1 MRGRETFSD
10 TEEFMRKSTNRK
22 SRNIVIALVVGLA
35 LIAAI
40 LACSLDW
47 SNIIP
52 SGTVDEIISPP
63 AHGSLTDGT
72 LGDSGAAIGSVPS
85 GHTPT
90 GTAITNAN
98 KDTLRRATS
107 GNYYLAEDITGYGFN
122 NLTSTDS
129 NGVTFNGT
137 LDGNG
142 HSITVTGGSYSYQKT
157 AGGVFGVLESASAV
171 VKNLTVIYD
180 SSITLTNNFGD
191 KSYFGVGL
199 VVGQLKY
206 GTIQNVKV
214 KVNAGVTISVTG
226 GNLVSLGGFVGQAG
240 SRDSSAVQK
249 IERSALE
256 LNGTLNLSG
265 GGSWVSVGG
274 IVGYASNNRWVNS
287 FNVQINQFVLSG
299 SGVIKATGGWGKR
312 ASSTVGAY
320 ESYSSNSNKVIID
333 GLIYDMTNSV
343 PLDGDRYCVGVGT
356 DIDSGSDHGG
366 TATVNYVK
374 TPRAV
379 ERKSSNGD
387 QIGSLNLKGTL
398 EIPSLS
404 GITLNEI
411 SYDAE
416 GYITFVT
423 QSTRTDFLDFIGTV
437 NGTQTTIFNNWKN
450 YKNVNVRICPFS
462 TFTGST
468 TAALK
473 VAVPEA
479 ASNSTQL
486 LNALKQGR
494 SVSVNANMDMGATAF
509 EVNIEYKGMIIG
521 NNKTITFTG
530 ASSSVFADT
539 KKGGLVKVL
548 NGASVNDLTLKYG
561 ASMSKGLTNVTG
573 DGFVGLLAG
582 HAYGGTEITNVKV
595 DIENNVTITTSQS
608 FAMNFSCGG
617 ILGLASGEVT
627 LDRVTLAIGNNAK
640 LIGGG
645 GGRSSWTWTSGI
657 IGNVNGTGLN
667 LTMNKIAV
675 YGKGSLEG
683 QSTGQTNS
691 KRVAGLIGGIRG
703 GTTGA
708 ITLTDYVYALNT
720 LNGDAI
726 ARVACY
732 DGGTPSI
739 TLTKYFYADDG
750 VADFH
755 NVGSNNPSVSS
766 STSIAMHPYDKNGQ
780 AMTGIDISVTV
791 NADFTK
797 LNLDLPA
804 IEFDPEF
811 MWSIELKSG
820 GSVVLD
826 SATLFDDATSYTL
839 SATLQHYDSLGVY
852 MKQSRSVSLPSD
864 ANMYEHGYVPSG
876 YAQQQ
881 GYYANDEWTEI
892 NTVTNGSMLATLSGE
907 GKYFLTEDITVAGFV
922 SRYNFAGVL
931 DGCGH
936 TITLINSGG
945 AIGVGLNGNLGG
957 LFAELT
963 GIVKNVRVVV
973 KTSVASSTG
982 ITRFGLLA
990 GRMDTGAKL
999 YNVKVSYP
1007 TGFTAQVSI
1016 ANNSAITMGG
1026 IVGLVE
1032 GSDAAPVEFLG
1043 VTMELNGELRAT
1055 GEWSWM
1061 GGIAGR
1067 VGYTAYAESGTK
1079 KLVAKQVVF
1088 RGDNGNLNNVDVAG
1102 DTTERTAGFATVG
1115 GYGTS
1120 QVCTLDVDG
1129 FIFEYAGKIVGQTV
1143 TLGAMGDSNVAKFTL
1158 KNAYRTT
1165 SVDMTAVDQASGSY
1179 WYAGFTSG
1187 ATSTNESVVE
1197 SAFTQNG
1204 NSDSSLGY
1212 TVALFD
1218 PAAINTSDG
1227 TVNVT
1232 DSLILAAI
1240 FEDSKENQFFVAD
1253 IEIIYGSSSKTGTQA
1268 VSLVNIFKL
1277 TPTSAF
1283 DKIIVQIRSGSAS
1296 DGVAGVDGSDYTS
1309 ASSYT
1314 DGWLTDNGRVPPMV
1328 GVPTGATAISTRDQ
1342 LMNWLEGKNAS
1353 GELLATD
1360 SVAYLYGYLAVTDI
1374 IAPTTSIKDR
1384 RLAAGR
1390 TLDGMGKEIVIAG
1403 SGVMANADNYSGWM
1417 TGSSYATKLVG
1428 ELVTVNSGTI
1438 KNLTMNVNG
1447 DRPFTVPAQGM
1458 IYGVFAAVNEG
1469 IIENCKTNISSGTTL
1484 LRSANNC
1491 KAVIFGGI
1499 AGVNRGTI
1507 RYATIEN
1514 NSTVDLSTSNSAAAQ
1529 KIAGGI
1535 AGVNDG
1541 GNNGRGT
1548 MEYLISS
1555 GSGSYTIANA
1565 ATYKSFLGG
1574 IVGYARISSNAPTIP
1589 VGATGAIPAQ
1599 GIVRNVLHNFAG
1611 TFKTGGS
1618 TVQGLY
1624 YGPIAGYIMPS
1635 SPGSVNPA
1643 TGWFAGVKNGASN
1656 TNYFFFQENGTVV
1669 GSAQTLQY
1677 QAFSGGDSGI
1687 TNANYGGGGVINV
1700 TYDGT
1705 ANSVANNSSHHFW
1718 WDYWGGTGELRYE
1731 VYNSA
1736 TVNQMT
1742 VSGTGAT
1749 VNSARGTAAIK
1760 NTATKTGAPLSYAIT
1775 TTFYNNGSYYDYLN
1789 GIKNYGKA
1797 ATPQTTSGTDLA
1809 GGWFTSSGQ
1818 SRLSGSG
1825 NFYLSSDVTVD
1836 VSSIADV
1843 AGVTFSGTFD
1853 GNGHTITI
1861 TGNSNGAKTC
1871 QNRSHFGILT
1881 DVLTGTFKNVKIV
1894 YNATFQ
1900 RFRRGGDPWTFNTG
1914 ILTGECSGT
1923 IENVSMT
1930 MATGSLFISSITANG
1945 EGQINRTGVLCGGQ
1959 TGGTISNCSVDYGT
1973 SFTMKSESS
1982 GGGGSWAGVC
1992 YRVGLIG
1999 EQSGNASLT
2008 NLLIKGTASF
2018 HGYQSNPRKK
2028 SFIGAIVGYQPS
2040 GCSISNLYLD
2050 NMTVTLQQDNAPTWG
2065 QHWGDLTGETS
2076 DGVSGGSVS
2085 NVYLIGTN
2093 QIKSGTATGGN
2104 PTPTKGV
2111 VSGTFFGSSLDAMLA
2126 VLQNAKSLVSQISNG
2141 VNGMDTSDSTRNLFV
2156 DFADYK
2162 ISNFSA
2168 GYKLVLRYPEL
2179 GYYITSLLDGSTQLT
2194 TANAESTYGVSSIA
2208 LSSKIP
2214 SEIAVGIRA
2223 KVALIYNKVDENG
2236 NIVAENTSSNI
2247 VTQDYTG
2254 RNTTAY
2260 EFRPVAW
2267 GDGTTGSGSTVA
2279 FSWNVGG
2286 KITSGRVPTDTA
2298 LTATMAFHD
2307 GQYAYWNPSANATIT
2322 VDKVQFSGTVNYQI
2336 LKVQLEV
2343 DSDTGGEDAKT
2354 QWKDR
2359 GLLTFRLSG
2368 QTFDSAMNQVVYS
2381 LDSGVTWRHVLKC
2394 NNYQNGQATVTISF
2408 ESQRGGSRIRFRAYD
2423 GISQVSFESE
2433 EVTVRVDTSY
2443 PVIEWE
2449 ENSEKLSSNQTDRY
2463 LVVDDVSSV
2472 DLGKEDDVLTIS
2484 GPHGHNLDYEL
2495 TDEWRTHGKIRVFV
2509 NGDVS
2514 DAISGNYTFT
2524 VKDALGRTR
2533 SVTETLDFTP
2543 PIVDAS
2549 VTYAEAN
2556 GKIAINNPETT
2567 VSISLTDN
2575 YTSSENLIKTLKAY
2589 FVPKGQP
2596 IGNAIKTLSVADGT
2610 IITSGFNTETNM
2622 GNVLLSLPDAYH
2634 NGLVDIWFEA
2644 IDDAGNVRQL
2654 NVLSGRD
2661 IILDT
2666 REYTLNVKR
2675 PSTDENPYEL
2685 NGLSYRINGS
2695 SYTAIAGEGDILHIL
2710 RARLFDTVEI
2720 VYTKKA
2726 GYTYDGYQLVLG
2738 GGQTLGTVPQ
2748 GTQYVLGAF
2757 SQEDLSDDNNRTIV
2771 FLATQELK
2779 IGIPTTAS
2787 GLGALKNGNYS
2798 DTINDYKDPE
2808 TGASVLPNFLNP
2820 TATVFTYSTESGD
2833 YTDDAKFNGAVLK
2846 DYFDITLTDPNGQTV
2861 TSTTVDGV
2869 ETLTFVVDPD
2879 SEGLLFIEGSYTLQL
2894 SLKEGLRNKYT
2905 VLEGATATFTVSAKS
2920 RRAVVFTYPGETLSY
2935 VYNGEQNLLDQNGNI
2950 FVGNGAFQPWTVDFA
2965 SDAFDEE
2972 EWTEA
2977 DGANLEKLRNGL
2989 NKLNY
2994 TLYGNGVL
3002 IGSQIGG
3009 AVTGKLAIS
3018 DVGTYYLTVSIPIT
3032 GAVKFTGVTG
3042 TLQIA
3047 ISVTKKTVDV
3057 YAAEQSVMYGDAID
3071 ANGYTFQGLVASDT
3085 KTGNTD
3091 NASRSDVKDGVMTS
3105 FPRVSTEYSAV
3116 RVVNGM
3122 VAAYKNGAVL
3132 TGGLAKNY
3140 NFVLHSA
3147 DLTIVPRDIILK
3159 ISDSRKTYGESD
3171 PNLAYWGLSDTETW
3185 TDDKG
3190 VHANKGFGYSDN
3202 YLAFLGSEFKR
3213 DAGEDAGSYSNNTW
3227 TQYIY
3232 KIYGVLTNPN
3242 YNIHVEE
3249 GEFRIARRELIFNIT
3264 GDQGLI
3270 FEDGIT
3276 HSVSAKIANAL
3287 TKDNLTVAVEYVSGN
3302 WSSIGTHYYRLIVSK
3317 DNDANSDALFAN
3329 YTYNQANIPVVIG
3342 ASILNIVV
3350 LPQVLV
3356 YGSNPNMGEDWY
3368 ILEGIKAEDKASVKV
3383 TLNIPIEYQKVGYH
3397 AGAISAEVTFTS
3409 ANVNYTPIVRKGNL
3423 TVIPQSVELNW
3434 SGDFNSVYTGDAL
3447 DKRITATVK
3456 TATSDPLQV
3465 TIAFSSENGS
3475 ASPRDAGNY
3484 TATASLTGSN
3494 SENYVVTAKDRTR
3507 QFIVQKSEQRISVS
3521 GNYTYNPETT
3531 EYPTFNAE
3539 RQYAADYNGEL
3550 VYRARINYLT
3560 LLSVAVNTATG
3571 YRPTTARIP
3580 SITVYSLTN
3589 VSVSGVG
3596 TNGLRKFTPGDLN
3609 YFELEAGTYT
3619 AVAELAGDNNH
3630 YSNAYLFT
3638 FVVRETQNKLSTS
3651 PAYGNFID
3659 TKTIQG
3665 SYVANTLGET
3675 VTINDDSKLG
3685 YTVGPNTKHREV
3697 EVKNG
3702 SISRLMADS
3711 LEGSYNGSAY
3721 NTLMSDGYYGSHDG
3735 DWAYAYFN
3743 ISVSEQL
3750 RQQILQ
3756 GKVNMQIDLTA
3767 ASMSAGIKWY
3777 KQGWFE
3783 TWTMVDGAWR
3793 EDVID
3798 TTNLSFMVRE
3808 ISSADDI
3815 APDAAD
3821 ASWIGLDDNP
3831 YNINSSMMKY
3841 GQTEGFNV
3849 VSNGVELLQPGEL
3862 SPYAWWDDGG
3872 GTKNYVAR
3880 HVDKSGYSKTITL
3893 TKDNVKSG
3901 SAFRVYLISSTLG
3914 ATRASTKITGD
3925 LGQASRYLGNK
3936 RNNFLFE
3943 GISVKFVE
3951 NTNASPSLSS
3961 DKAAPQVSASLF
3973 QDTATKG
3980 MKYRF
3985 DIRDDVTGIDFSSV
3999 SATVGGIKL
4008 TPGNGLNLVVKDYT
4022 NKSNSPILSSATFE
4036 TGVISTASDLGEFTV
4051 KDYAGNR
4058 YRSTPSVST
4067 DKIAPTLGDV
4077 KLSATGTFDSGQ
4089 DILASETFW
4098 YNKKQYL
4105 SVSASDNSGGTGI
4118 TDSGIY
4124 YYDEGGNR
4132 QDVDTTLA
4140 GGRIVTTSA
4149 LPTGLY
4155 YIYAEDREGNLT
4167 VITFNL
4173 LVDESAQDGTLEIVL
4188 DPNLTPPDG
4197 ESEGSWQKGNVVIEN
4212 TVTSFGNS
4220 FGRMYYATSATD
4232 FKDTYQTD
4240 NQLQWFAMDVELR
4253 DGELILSETITTA
4266 TKKYYAFKYV
4276 AGAASYP
4283 GANDNVTVYKYY
4295 GLIMIDREEPSI
4307 TAESYKVSER
4317 NGTDPAS
4324 WAKDGLNS
4332 AEWTNNDVV
4341 FEISGTTGLSKG
4353 QLEYTLYGVNAED
4366 SLWYRPGDAGY
4377 EIYYWDYVSNSYTQT
4392 FDETRCFSANNA
4404 GATSFDYKA
4413 YLLLTGQNTGNV
4425 YAFRFRNGA
4434 GSEAV
4439 SSLGV
4444 TNDGRDSGFRV
4455 AIDRIAPEVT
4465 SINSSW
4471 QPNETKSQIYIR
4483 ESDSGV
4489 KSVTV
4494 YQQRTN
4500 DAGDGIFQDGAPVFE
4515 EAGYSAEKTNGRW
4528 YYTFK
4533 GVYYRIVVEDVAGNI
4548 GENQVKL
4555 KIDTRDPTVS
4565 LDDGAPIYSNRY
4577 VAEDTTTEE
4586 EKLGS
4591 GVWAYRDANG
4601 VAYIEFKFTVS
4612 GGISGYTFAYSTVGF
4627 TSIESEWI
4635 KPGGIYDQA
4644 ELDQDSGGYT
4654 HSFTFRLEAD
4664 RAETYLFRFTSGA
4677 QKSVYFNFS
4686 SGSAEPYQSANENLY
4701 NYRVNI
4707 DATPATAEN
4716 FEFGKDTQWLPL
4728 AQYDDSRWVTE
4739 EAVAIRFTASEH
4751 TVNHASTGIGRV
4763 TYQKDGDEE
4772 LTVNENGGYYIFYL
4786 TETKGYTVRVYDKA
4800 GNVTEYEI
4808 PAKNI
4813 DLVAPVVNVTATTE
4827 SNGQEY
4833 TENNPTKDSV
4843 RLSYEFIFGDSGI
4856 ASIGVSYGN
4865 KSYTKEELEAGIL
4878 IDTDFMGEI
4887 SVTLTN
4893 GAGKSFTKT
4902 FEVQVDKTKPTAVIE
4917 GLPDTDTVEPVQIT
4931 IKPQDEN
4938 GSGVKS
4944 ATLSYDENGETQT
4957 IDISGEYTF
4966 TVRDWRKYTVTVE
4979 DFAGNV
4985 ETISF
4990 AAKVDATVPENF
5002 SMTATTEKGEYVAN
5016 AWSTSAVTLTFNIN
5030 FQSVS
5035 GTINYG
5041 NVEYRKD
5048 GGEWET
5054 LFYAGEP
5061 QYQVD
5066 ASRFCYVMEGEING
5080 VYEFRATTLSGNVS
5094 AETAVIDRL
5103 MIDTVTPEL
5112 NAVGLIGGE
5121 GGAEFEPHER
5131 GYTWISADVE
5141 ITFTYLLGHS
5151 GGTVY
5156 EEFKS
5161 ASGDAYVRRP
5171 LFENLTKDGQVTG
5184 LTYTVKEEGFYRFVL
5199 RSNADNEGTKESI
5212 VDYGE
5217 IRRDEAAPTVSV
5229 SSYQRVKIG
5238 EKEDTL
5244 VPYTPAMWTKNSVV
5258 ILVQITLGVS
5268 YRDSMLYISTGDSLP
5283 DFKTAPNFSTE
5294 NAELNGEGRYLIV
5307 YHFELSE
5314 NQMLNYDF
5322 RMVTGAGVAR
5332 QEELRRSGG
5341 AVRIDKNTPEL
5352 TIESVKANG
5361 VDYAN
5366 FENDNGNWMLNGNG
5380 WTNQNVTFTFKVRTY
5395 LSGGTLKYTYD
5406 GLAGYTSDNIASYGS
5421 SSSGVDGDGN
5431 AYTERRYTLTLSGE
5445 NFAINA
5451 EIKFRVESG
5460 SGVFSNDEADG
5471 AKKVTVKI
5479 DKTRPMVDENSITKT
5494 PNVPA
5499 NTYTEQDVI
5508 ITFSVYDQQIASI
5521 ASGVKTVEFGK
5532 MSGSIF
5538 AVTETLTAEES
5549 GKYKVTVKDNDRYL
5563 IRVTDEAGNA
5573 SYYAVQENVD
5583 KTEPVIQVNT
5593 EYAERTLSTS
5603 PIAFNFQGSVYGVS
5617 GAKAQ
5622 YRLNIGEW
5630 IDAADVNGTFLF
5642 NEMTFE
5648 GTLSF
5653 RLLTGAGVASA
5664 EYSVQVVQD
5673 LTDYRVDVV
5682 ETVVVNGSYSQ
5693 NINFVKNGNGTAA
5706 APLMKKGEALTL
5718 QISEKAEFPLYEV
5731 YVNGNET
5738 EFMNLGGRQQFEITV
5753 SGDTKIELK
5762 FREIIS
5768 VTFDTAKLSQSIR
5781 VIDGKNTPVT
5791 VPFSIAGEHPGFE
5804 YRVKYQRVTDEY
5816 GNPVEGGVAEEL
5828 PQTLGTYRILF
5839 ESFGEYTRLYQF
5851 SDSSSEKV
5859 LKVYYFD
5866 KVEAANVTYYDV
5878 RSAYD
5883 LRYIRYSLADGIE
5896 FRQTRDLT
5904 VTREVAAANGGDWTV
5919 GDLSAGAVY
5928 NGANYKIVFAKMDT
5942 AAKSLFGNVK
5952 EGATVKNVGLVMNN
5966 PILNIGTG
5974 ESYAALANSVSGTLR
5989 NAYVTGSV
5997 RIAGQNASV
6006 GGVAVTVNASGVMT
6020 DVFSG
6025 LKIDVTSV
6033 GGDYVTAAGIVLN
6046 NSGSLQTVFSAGSVN
6061 GKQNFMSGNMV
6072 ANDGEGTFANTVSI
6086 ESTLYSGTNV
6096 LESALKDGVTVVKY
6110 WDLNDTTKNYWDT
6123 VILSETLSP
6132 KAEQVDLKHLVDGML
6147 NGLTFETD
6155 ENNNRYIPVSSYEQL
6170 TMIDNFL
6177 WADYRQTA
6185 DIDVEGRSLTIAA
6198 NAPFTGNYDGKGY
6211 VIANV
6216 SGVGSSEREGYGMFG
6231 YVTGKIE
6238 NVVLKELNV
6247 QARIASK
6254 QAVVGGLVQYL
6265 VGGVVKNVSVGGSIV
6280 ASVPNGTLT
6289 VGGVVGRASAGAQLS
6304 QILNTVSV
6312 TTEKETTLLYAGSIV
6327 GVLSGSRVEN
6337 VYSIAK
6343 VDAYYT
6349 RRAAV
6354 GQLIG
6359 AFEDTAETSY
6369 ADYGYSVIGVTYLNG
6384 AAKDAV
6390 VGYDVGGAAK
6400 ENFSFISF
6408 GEMMDANRNPYFT
6421 VNGKHVSLTLKTLFP
6436 FQKGTGIESD
6446 PFEIRTAEEFLLIG
6460 NYLYAYYNVM
6470 NDIDFGGNF
6479 ETIGKGMK
6487 FTGSI
6492 AGVNSGTETIRKLSG
6507 LTGALVD
6514 QNYGRIQSLEL
6525 QTNVTGSVPENT
6537 VFGAAANE
6545 NYGTVSFV
6553 KANGRI
6559 ELNGEKTASLTVG
6572 GLVGKNYGVI
6582 EYSNS
6587 NFIAKFGTVDL
6598 KFGGV
6603 AGISKGGT
6611 LFKNVVD
6618 GSVNATV
6625 LTGTVGM
6632 FAGVLDDPTCITR
6645 QTNTAGVEV
6654 DVFLKIT
6661 VNKQTIDKES
6671 LYGVKLS

>member
-1 MRGRETFSD
+1 
-10 TEEFMRKSTNRK
+10 MRKQANRK

-47 SNIIP
+47 NNIIP
-52 SGTVDEIISPP
+52 NGNRDEITSPP
-63 AHGSLTDGT
+63 AYGSLTDGT
-72 LGDSGAAIGSVPS
+72 LGDSGAAIGSVPN
-85 GHTPT
+85 GYTPS
-90 GTAITNAN
+90 GTAITNSN
-98 KDTLRRATS
+98 KDVLRSATS
-107 GNYYLAEDITGYGFN
+107 GNYYLAEDITGYAFN

-129 NGVTFNGT
+129 NGVTFTGT

-142 HSITVTGGSYSYQKT
+142 HSITITGGTYTYQKT
-157 AGGVFGVLESASAV
+157 AGGIFGVLESASAV

-180 SSITLTNNFGD
+180 SSVTLNNGLGD
-191 KSYFGVGL
+191 SAYFGVGL

-214 KVNAGVTISVTG
+214 KVNAGVTISVN
-226 GNLVSLGGFVGQAG
+226 GNGSRFASLGGFVGQAG
-240 SRDSSAVQK
+240 ARNNASAVQK
-249 IERSALE
+249 IERGALE
-256 LNGTLNLSG
+256 LNGTISVTSG
-265 GGSWVSVGG
+265 GNWTSVGG

-299 SGVIKATGGWGKR
+299 SGAIKAEGGWGKR
-312 ASSTVGAY
+312 ASATVGAY
-320 ESYSSNSNKVIID
+320 ESYNSSSNSVSVD
-333 GLIYDMTNSV
+333 GLVYDMTNSA
-343 PLDGDRYCVGVGT
+343 PISGDRYTVGIST
-356 DIDSGSDHGG
+356 DIDGGSDHGG
-366 TATVNYVK
+366 LASVNYVK

-379 ERKSSNGD
+379 VVEGGD
-387 QIGSLNLKGTL
+387 SPRVGFLTLKGTVQL
-398 EIPSLS
+398 PSLS
-404 GITLNEI
+404 GITLKEI

-423 QSTRTDFLDFIGTV
+423 ESTRTDFIDFIGMV
-437 NGTQTTIFNNWKN
+437 NGTQSTILNNWKN
-450 YKNVNVRICPFS
+450 YKKVNARICQFS
-462 TFTGST
+462 TFSGST
-468 TAALK
+468 TASLG
-473 VAVPEA
+473 VATPVA
-479 ASNSTQL
+479 ASNASQL
-486 LNALKQGR
+486 LSALKQGR
-494 SVSVNANMDMGATAF
+494 SVSVNANIEMGATAF
-509 EVNIEYKGMIIG
+509 EANIEYKGMILG

-530 ASSSVFADT
+530 VSSSAFVDT
-539 KKGGLVKVL
+539 VQGGLVKTL
-548 NGASVNDLTLKYG
+548 NGASVNDLTIRY
-561 ASMSKGLTNVTG
+561 STTMSKSVAIPSGLEG
-573 DGFVGLLAG
+573 DANDTFVGLLAG
-582 HAYGGTEITNVKV
+582 HAYGGTVITNVKTEIA
-595 DIENNVTITTSQS
+595 DGVTITASQAS
-608 FAMNFSCGG
+608 AMNISFGG

-627 LDRVTLAIGNNAK
+627 LDSVTTTIGNNAK
-640 LIGGG
+640 LVGGG

-657 IGNVNGTGLN
+657 LGNVNGTGLN

-675 YGKGSLEG
+675 YGKGSMEG
-683 QSTGQTNS
+683 QSTGQTYS
-691 KRVAGLIGGIRG
+691 KRVAGLIGGIRQ

-720 LNGDAI
+720 LNGTAV

-732 DGGTPSI
+732 DGGTPSLS
-739 TLTKYFYADDG
+739 LTKFYYADDG
-750 VADFH
+750 VANFH
-755 NVGSNNPSVSS
+755 NAGSNSPTVASA
-766 STSIAMHPYDKNGQ
+766 TSIAMHPYDKNGQ
-780 AMTGIDISVTV
+780 AMSGIDISVSV
-791 NADFTK
+791 NADFSKIT
-797 LNLDLPA
+797 LSLPA

-811 MWSIELKSG
+811 MWSIELRSG
-820 GSVVLD
+820 ASVVLD
-826 SATLFDDATSYTL
+826 SATLFNDAASYTL
-839 SATLQHYDSLGVY
+839 SATLQHYASLGVY

-881 GYYANDEWTEI
+881 GYYSNDEWTEI
-892 NTVTNGSMLATLSGE
+892 NSVQNGSMLAALSGD
-907 GKYFLTEDITVAGFV
+907 GKYFLTEDMTVAGFV
-922 SRYNFAGVL
+922 STHNFAGVL

-936 TITLINSGG
+936 TITLTNSGATG
-945 AIGVGLNGNLGG
+945 IGLNGNLGG

-963 GIVKNVRVVV
+963 GVVKNVRVVV
-973 KTSVASSTG
+973 KTSVSSVRD

-990 GRMDTGAKL
+990 GRIDSGAKL

-1007 TGFTAQVSI
+1007 MGFSAQVS
-1016 ANNSAITMGG
+1016 ANNTAITMGG
-1026 IVGLVE
+1026 IAGLVE
-1032 GSDAAPVEFLG
+1032 GSDAAPVEFTG

-1067 VGYTAYAESGTK
+1067 VGHSAAGVSGTR
-1079 KLVAKQVVF
+1079 KLIAKQVVF
-1088 RGDNGNLNNVDVAG
+1088 RGENGNLNNVDVAG
-1102 DTTERTAGFATVG
+1102 NTTERTAGFATVG
-1115 GYGTS
+1115 GYGTNE
-1120 QVCTLDVDG
+1120 VCTLDVDG
-1129 FIFEYAGKIVGQTV
+1129 FIFEYSGQIVGQTV
-1143 TLGAMGDSNVAKFTL
+1143 TLGAMGDSNVGKFTL

-1165 SVDMTAVDQASGSY
+1165 SVDMNAVDQASGTY
-1179 WYAGFTSG
+1179 WYAGFSSG
-1187 ATSTNESVVE
+1187 ATSTNETVVE

-1204 NSDSSLGY
+1204 NADSSLGY

-1218 PAAINTSDG
+1218 PAAINASEG
-1227 TVNVT
+1227 TLNVT

-1240 FEDSKENQFFVAD
+1240 FEDGKENQYFVAD
-1253 IEIIYGSSSKTGTQA
+1253 IEIIYGSTSKTGSDA
-1268 VSLVNIFKL
+1268 VSLINFFKL
-1277 TPTSAF
+1277 TPTTAF
-1283 DKIIVQIRSGSAS
+1283 GTIIVQIRSSSAS
-1296 DGVAGVDGSDYTS
+1296 DGIAGVEGSDYDS
-1309 ASSYT
+1309 VANSYT
-1314 DGWLTDNGRVPPMV
+1314 DGWLTDNGRVPSMA
-1328 GVPTGATAISTRDQ
+1328 GVPTGATAISSQTQ
-1342 LMNWLEGKNAS
+1342 LINWLEGKNAS
-1353 GELLATD
+1353 GEFLATD
-1360 SVAYLYGYLAVTDI
+1360 SVAYLYGYLTATGI
-1374 IAPTTSIKDR
+1374 IAPTTNFNNR
-1384 RLAAGR
+1384 TLAAGR
-1390 TLDGMGKEIVIAG
+1390 TLDGMGREISVAG
-1403 SGVMANADNYSGWM
+1403 SGVMSSVDNYSGWM
-1417 TGSSYATKLVG
+1417 TGSSYATKLIG
-1428 ELVTVNSGTI
+1428 ELVSVNYGTI
-1438 KNLTMNVNG
+1438 KNLTMNVSG
-1447 DRPFTVPAQGM
+1447 DRTFTSPAQGQ

-1469 IIENCKTNISSGTTL
+1469 IIENCKTKISSGTIL
-1484 LRSANNC
+1484 PRSANNC
-1491 KAVIFGGI
+1491 KAIIFGGI

-1514 NSTVDLSTSNSAAAQ
+1514 NSTVDLSTSTTAATQ

-1535 AGVNDG
+1535 AGINDG
-1541 GNNGRGT
+1541 GT
-1548 MEYLISS
+1548 MEYLISQ
-1555 GSGSYTIANA
+1555 GTGIYTIANA
-1565 ATYKSFLGG
+1565 STYKSFLGG
-1574 IVGYARISSNAPTIP
+1574 IVGYARISTNAPTVP
-1589 VGATGAIPAQ
+1589 VGAAGAIPKK
-1599 GIVRNVLHNFAG
+1599 GTIKNVLHNFAG
-1611 TFKTGGS
+1611 SFRTGGS

-1624 YGPIAGYIMPS
+1624 YGAIAGYIMPT
-1635 SPGSVNPA
+1635 SPGSVNTA

-1656 TNYFFFQENGTVV
+1656 MSYGFFQANGTVV
-1669 GSAQTLQY
+1669 SSATTLQY
-1677 QAFSGGDSGI
+1677 TGLAGSDSGL
-1687 TNANYGGGGVINV
+1687 TNANYGGGGAINV
-1700 TYDGT
+1700 TYNGT
-1705 ANSVANNSSHHFW
+1705 ANSVAGNANHHFW

-1736 TVNQMT
+1736 SVNQMT

-1760 NTATKTGAPLSYAIT
+1760 HTSTITGAPTAYSIT
-1775 TTFYNNGSYYDYLN
+1775 TTFYNNGSYYDYIN
-1789 GIKNYGKA
+1789 GINNFGKA
-1797 ATPQTTSGTDLA
+1797 ATARTTSGTDLA
-1809 GGWFTSSGQ
+1809 GGWYNSSGQ

-1836 VSSIADV
+1836 VNSIADV

-1881 DVLTGTFKNVKIV
+1881 DVLTGTFKNVRIL
-1894 YNATFQ
+1894 YNAIFQ
-1900 RFRRGGDPWTFNTG
+1900 RFRKGGNPWTFNTG

-1923 IENVSMT
+1923 IENVSIT
-1930 MATGSLFISSITANG
+1930 MGTGALFISSITANG
-1945 EGQINRTGVLCGGQ
+1945 EGQINRTGVFCGGQ
-1959 TGGTISNCSVDYGT
+1959 TGGTIKNCSVNFGT

-1982 GGGGSWAGVC
+1982 GGSGRYAGVC

-1999 EQSGNASLT
+1999 EQYNASLT
-2008 NLLIKGTASF
+2008 NLLVKGTASF
-2018 HGYQSNPRKK
+2018 HGYQSNPRSS
-2028 SFIGAIVGYQPS
+2028 SFIGAIVGYQPANS
-2040 GCSISNLYLD
+2040 SISNLYLD
-2050 NMTVTLQQDNAPTWG
+2050 NMTVTLTQDNAPTWG
-2065 QHWGDLTGETS
+2065 QHWGDLTGSTT

-2093 QIKSGTATGGN
+2093 QIKSGKATGES
-2104 PTPTKGV
+2104 PTPNQGV
-2111 VSGTFFGSSLDAMLA
+2111 VAGSFFGSSLDAMLS
-2126 VLQNAKSLVSQISNG
+2126 VLQNAKNLSSQISNG
-2141 VNGMDTSDSTRNLFV
+2141 VNGMDTSAATRNLFV
-2156 DFADYK
+2156 NFADYK
-2162 ISNFSA
+2162 ITNFTA

-2194 TANAESTYGVSSIA
+2194 TANAESTYGVPSIA
-2208 LSSKIP
+2208 LGSRIP

-2223 KVALIYNKVDENG
+2223 KVALIYNKVDGKG
-2236 NIVAENTSSNI
+2236 NTVAENTNSNI

-2254 RNTTAY
+2254 RSNTAY

-2267 GDGTTGSGSTVA
+2267 GDGTTGTGSTVA
-2279 FSWNVGG
+2279 FSWDVGG

-2298 LTATMAFHD
+2298 LNATMAFYND
-2307 GQYAYWNPSANATIT
+2307 QYAYWNPSASAMISI
-2322 VDKVQFSGTVNYQI
+2322 DKVQFSGTVTYQI

-2343 DSDTGGEDAKT
+2343 ESDTGGADAKT

-2368 QTFDSAMNQVVYS
+2368 ETFDSAMNQVVYS
-2381 LDSGVTWRHVLKC
+2381 LDGGVTWMNVLKC
-2394 NNYQNGQATVTISF
+2394 NNYQNGQASVTVSF
-2408 ESQRGGSRIRFRAYD
+2408 ESQRGGSQIKFRAYD
-2423 GISQVSFESE
+2423 GISQVSYDSDEI
-2433 EVTVRVDTSY
+2433 TVRVDTSY

-2449 ENSEKLSSNQTDRY
+2449 RDSAKLSGNQTERY

-2472 DLGKEDDVLTIS
+2472 DLGKEDNVLTIS
-2484 GPHGHNLDYEL
+2484 GPDGHNLDYEL
-2495 TDEWRTHGKIRVFV
+2495 TNEWRTDGKIRVFV

-2514 DAISGNYTFT
+2514 DAVSGNYTFT

-2543 PIVDAS
+2543 PVVDAA

-2556 GKIAINNPETT
+2556 GILAINNPETT
-2567 VSISLTDN
+2567 VTLGLTDN
-2575 YTSSENLIKTLKAY
+2575 YTSSENLLKTLKAY
-2589 FVPKGQP
+2589 FLPQGETDVA
-2596 IGNAIKTLSVADGT
+2596 NAIQTLSVKDGT
-2610 IITSGFNTETNM
+2610 ILTGGFNAATGR
-2622 GNVLLSLPDAYH
+2622 GNVILSLPDAYY
-2634 NGLVDIWFEA
+2634 NGAVDIMFEA
-2644 IDDAGNVRQL
+2644 TDDAGNVRRL
-2654 NVLSGRD
+2654 NVLSGRNVV
-2661 IILDT
+2661 LDT

-2695 SYTAIAGEGDILHIL
+2695 SYTAIAGEGEILHIL

-2720 VYTKKA
+2720 VYSKKA
-2726 GYTYDGYQLVLG
+2726 GYTYDGYELVLG
-2738 GGQTLGTVPQ
+2738 AQTLGTVPQ

-2779 IGIPTTAS
+2779 IEIPTTAS

-2798 DTINDYKDPE
+2798 DTVSDYTDPE
-2808 TGASVLPNFLNP
+2808 SGNSVFPNFLNP
-2820 TATVFTYSTESGD
+2820 TATVYTYSTDSGD
-2833 YTDDAKFNGAVLK
+2833 YTDDAKFKGAVLK
-2846 DYFDITLTDPNGQTV
+2846 DYFDIALTDPNGNNVAPRTV
-2861 TSTTVDGV
+2861 NGV

-2879 SEGLLFIEGSYTLQL
+2879 DAAGALFIEGSYTLRL
-2894 SLKEGLRNKYT
+2894 SLKEGLRNRYT

-2920 RRAVVFTYPGETLSY
+2920 RRAVEFTYPGDTLSF

-2950 FVGNGAFQPWTVDFA
+2950 FVGNGVFQPWSVDFA
-2965 SDAFDEE
+2965 PDAFDEE
-2972 EWTEA
+2972 EKTDA
-2977 DGANLEKLRNGL
+2977 DDANLATLKNGL

-2994 TLYGNGVL
+2994 TLYGNGEL

-3009 AVTGKLAIS
+3009 VVSGKLAVS
-3018 DVGTYYLTVSIPIT
+3018 DAGTYYLTVSIPIT
-3032 GAVKFTGVTG
+3032 GAMKFNGVTG
-3042 TLQIA
+3042 ALQIA
-3047 ISVTKKTVDV
+3047 ITVTKKTVDV
-3057 YAAEQSVMYGDAID
+3057 YGTHQQVMYGDAID
-3071 ANGYTFQGLVASDT
+3071 QRGYTFEGLVASDT
-3085 KTGNTD
+3085 KNGRPD
-3091 NASRSDVKDGVMTS
+3091 GVSPSDVKDGVITS

-3116 RVVNGM
+3116 RVVNG
-3122 VAAYKNGAVL
+3122 VVSAYTNGAVL

-3147 DLTIVPRDIILK
+3147 DLTIIPRDIVLK

-3171 PNLAYWGLSDTETW
+3171 PNLAYWGLSDTGSW
-3185 TDDKG
+3185 TDENG
-3190 VHANKGFGYSDN
+3190 THTNRGFGYSDN
-3202 YLAFLGSEFKR
+3202 YLAFIGSEFKR
-3213 DAGEDAGSYSNNTW
+3213 DQGEEAGRYENNSW

-3232 KIYGVLTNPN
+3232 KISGILTNPN
-3242 YNIHVEE
+3242 YNICVEE
-3249 GEFRIARRELIFNIT
+3249 GDFRIARRELTFNIT

-3270 FEDGIT
+3270 YEEGIT

-3287 TKDNLTVAVEYVSGN
+3287 TKDNLTVAVDYVSGD

-3317 DNDANSDALFAN
+3317 DGYADSDALFAN

-3350 LPQVLV
+3350 LPQVLT
-3356 YGSNPNMGEDWY
+3356 YGSEPQTGEDWY
-3368 ILEGIKAEDKASVKV
+3368 ILEGIKEEDRESVKV
-3383 TLNIPIEYQKVGYH
+3383 TLNIPKEYQKVGYH
-3397 AGAISAEVTFTS
+3397 AGAINAEVTFTS

-3456 TATSDPLQV
+3456 TATPDALQV

-3475 ASPRDAGNY
+3475 AVPRDAGNY
-3484 TATASLTGSN
+3484 TATASLAGSN

-3521 GNYTYNPETT
+3521 DNYTYNPETT

-3539 RQYAADYNGEL
+3539 RQYAASYNGEL

-3589 VSVSGVG
+3589 VSSSGVG

-3619 AVAELAGDNNH
+3619 AVAELEGDSNY
-3630 YSNAYLFT
+3630 YSNTYLFT
-3638 FVVRETQNKLSTS
+3638 FVVRETQNKLNTS
-3651 PAYGNFID
+3651 AVSGNRID
-3659 TKTIQG
+3659 SKNIQG
-3665 SYVANTLGET
+3665 SFVANTLGET

-3697 EVKNG
+3697 VVQNG
-3702 SISRLMADS
+3702 SVSRLMQDS

-3777 KQGWFE
+3777 KKGVFE
-3783 TWTMVDGAWR
+3783 TWTMVSGAWR

-3798 TTNLSFMVRE
+3798 TTNLSYMVRE

-3831 YNINSSMMKY
+3831 YNINSAMMKY

-3849 VSNGVELLQPGEL
+3849 VSNGVELLQAGEL
-3862 SPYAWWDDGG
+3862 SPYSWWDDGG

-3880 HVDKSGYSKTITL
+3880 HVDKSSYTKTLTL

-3901 SAFRVYLISSTLG
+3901 SAFRVYLISSTIG
-3914 ATRASTKITGD
+3914 ATRASTQITGD
-3925 LGQASRYLGNK
+3925 LGKASRYLGNK

-3961 DKAAPQVSASLF
+3961 DKEAPQVTASLF

-3985 DIRDDVTGIDFSSV
+3985 DIRDDGTGIDFSSV

-4022 NKSNSPILSSATFE
+4022 NRSNSPVLSAATFE
-4036 TGVISTASDLGEFTV
+4036 TGVISTTADLGEFNV
-4051 KDYAGNR
+4051 RDYAGNR

-4118 TDSGIY
+4118 TESGIY
-4124 YYDEGGNR
+4124 YYDDNGNR
-4132 QDVDTTLA
+4132 QDVDTTLS
-4140 GGRIVTTSA
+4140 GGRIVTTAA

-4167 VITFNL
+4167 IITFNL

-4188 DPNLTPPDG
+4188 DPSLTPPDG
-4197 ESEGSWQKGNVVIEN
+4197 ENEGSWQKGNVVIEN

-4232 FKDTYQTD
+4232 FKDSFETD
-4240 NQLQWFAMDVELR
+4240 PYLQWLAMDVELR

-4283 GANDNVTVYKYY
+4283 GADDNVTVYKYY

-4317 NGTDPAS
+4317 DGLDPAG
-4324 WAKDGLNS
+4324 WTKDGLNS

-4341 FEISGTTGLSKG
+4341 FEFSGTTGLSKG
-4353 QLEYTLYGVNAED
+4353 QLEYTLNGVNAED

-4377 EIYYWDYVSNSYTQT
+4377 EIYYWDYVLGSYTQT

-4404 GATSFDYKA
+4404 NETSFDYKA

-4444 TNDGRDSGFRV
+4444 TDDGRDIGFRV

-4494 YQQRTN
+4494 YQQKTT
-4500 DAGDGIFQDGAPVFE
+4500 ASGDGIFENGVPQFE
-4515 EAGYSAEKTNGRW
+4515 DVGYSAEKTNGRW

-4533 GVYYRIVVEDVAGNI
+4533 GVYYRIVVEDVAGNV

-4565 LDDGAPIYSNRY
+4565 LDTGAPIYSNRY
-4577 VAEDTTTEE
+4577 VAEWTSSED
-4586 EKLGS
+4586 EKLGL
-4591 GVWAYRDANG
+4591 GVWAYRNVNG

-4627 TSIESEWI
+4627 TSIESEWM

-4686 SGSAEPYQSANENLY
+4686 SGSAEPYQAANENLY

-4716 FEFGKDTQWLPL
+4716 FEFGKDSQWLPL

-4739 EAVAIRFTASEH
+4739 EAVAIRFAATEQ

-4763 TYQKDGDEE
+4763 TYQKDGGEE
-4772 LTVNENGGYYIFYL
+4772 LSVTENGGYYIFYL
-4786 TETKGYTVRVYDKA
+4786 TETKDYTVRVYDKA

-4808 PAKNI
+4808 PAKKI

-4827 SNGQEY
+4827 SDGQAY

-4843 RLSYEFIFGDSGI
+4843 RLKYEFVFGDSGI
-4856 ASIGVSYGN
+4856 ASIGASYGN
-4865 KSYTKEELEAGIL
+4865 KIYSKEELEEGIV
-4878 IDTDFMGEI
+4878 IDADFKGEI
-4887 SVTLTN
+4887 SVTLIN

-4902 FEVQVDKTKPTAVIE
+4902 FEVQVDKTKPTAVIT
-4917 GLPDTDTVEPVQIT
+4917 GLPETDTVEPVDIT
-4931 IKPQDEN
+4931 ILPQDEN

-4944 ATLSYDENGETQT
+4944 ATLTYDDNGSSQT
-4957 IDISGEYTF
+4957 IDILGGYTL
-4966 TVRDWRKYTVTVE
+4966 TVRDWREYTVTVE

-5002 SMTATTEKGEYVAN
+5002 AMTAEVNGTPYVNGE
-5016 AWSTSAVTLTFNIN
+5016 WSTSAVTLN
-5030 FQSVS
+5030 FTIDFQTVS
-5035 GTINYG
+5035 GSTNYG

-5048 GGEWET
+5048 GGAWET
-5054 LFYAGEP
+5054 LFYAGDTEFR
-5061 QYQVD
+5061 VEGE
-5066 ASRFCYVMEGEING
+5066 SSKFRYVMEGEING

-5094 AETAVIDRL
+5094 ADTAVIDRL

-5112 NAVGLIGGE
+5112 TAVGLIGGE
-5121 GGAEFEPHER
+5121 GGAEFVPNTEK

-5141 ITFTYLLGHS
+5141 ITFSYLLGHS

-5161 ASGDAYVRRP
+5161 ASEDQYVRRP
-5171 LFENLTKDGQVTG
+5171 LFENLTKDGAQTA
-5184 LTYTVKEEGFYRFVL
+5184 LTYTVREEGFYRFVL
-5199 RSNADNEGTKESI
+5199 RSNADNDGTKESI

-5217 IRRDEAAPTVSV
+5217 IKRDEAAPTVSV
-5229 SSYQRVKIG
+5229 SSYQRAGSG
-5238 EKEDTL
+5238 ETSML
-5244 VPYTPAMWTKNSVV
+5244 VPYTPAMWTKNNVV
-5258 ILVQITLGVS
+5258 ILVQITLGES
-5268 YRDSMLYISTGDSLP
+5268 YRDSMLYISTGDSVP
-5283 DFKTAPNFSTE
+5283 DFKPAPNFSTE
-5294 NAELNGEGRYLIV
+5294 NAELNDEGRYLIV

-5322 RMVTGAGVAR
+5322 RMVTGAGVTR

-5352 TIESVKANG
+5352 TIESVRANG
-5361 VDYAN
+5361 VDYAV
-5366 FENDNGNWMLNGNG
+5366 FEDGNWKLNGNG

-5421 SSSGVDGDGN
+5421 SSAGTDGEGN

-5445 NFAINA
+5445 SFAIDA

-5460 SGVFSNDEADG
+5460 SGIFSNDETDG
-5471 AKKVTVKI
+5471 AKKVAVKI
-5479 DKTRPMVDENSITKT
+5479 DKTRPMVDENSVIKT

-5499 NTYTEQDVI
+5499 NTYTAQDVI
-5508 ITFSVYDQQIASI
+5508 ITFSVYDQQIAGI

-5538 AVTETLTAEES
+5538 AATETLTADGNGS
-5549 GKYKVTVKDNDRYL
+5549 YKVTVKDNDRYL
-5563 IRVTDEAGNA
+5563 IRVTDEAGNY
-5573 SYYAVQENVD
+5573 SDYSVQENVD

-5593 EYAERTLSTS
+5593 DYEERTLSTS
-5603 PIAFNFQGSVYGVS
+5603 PIAFNFQGSQYGVS

-5622 YRLNIGEW
+5622 YRLDNGEW

-5642 NEMTFE
+5642 NETTFD

-5653 RLLTGAGVASA
+5653 RLLTGAGVESA

-5693 NINFVKNGNGTAA
+5693 NINFVKNGNGTAT
-5706 APLMKKGEALTL
+5706 APLMKKGETLTL

-5731 YVNGNET
+5731 YVNGAKT
-5738 EFMNLGGRQQFEITV
+5738 EFTNVSGRQQFEITV

-5768 VTFDTAKLSQSIR
+5768 VTFDTAKLNQSIR
-5781 VIDGKNTPVT
+5781 VVDGKNTPVT
-5791 VPFSIAGEHPGFE
+5791 VPFSIDGEHPGFD
-5804 YRVKYQRVTDEY
+5804 YKVRYQRVKDEY
-5816 GNPVEGGVAEEL
+5816 GNSVEGNVGEEL

-5839 ESFGEYTRLYQF
+5839 ESVGDYTGLYQF
-5851 SDSSSEKV
+5851 SDSSSERE
-5859 LKVYYFD
+5859 LKVYYFE
-5866 KVEAANVTYYDV
+5866 KVEAANVTYYEV

-5904 VTREVAAANGGDWTV
+5904 VTSEVAAANGGDWTV
-5919 GDLSAGAVY
+5919 GNLSAGAVY
-5928 NGANYKIVFAKMDT
+5928 NGANYQIVFAKMNT
-5942 AAKSLFGNVK
+5942 AAKSLFGDVA

-6006 GGVAVTVNASGVMT
+6006 GGVAVSVNERGVMT
-6020 DVFSG
+6020 NVFSG

-6033 GGDYVTAAGIVLN
+6033 GGDYAAAAGIALHN
-6046 NSGSLQTVFSAGSVN
+6046 NGSLNTVFSAGSVN
-6061 GKQNFMSGNMV
+6061 GKQNFISGNMV
-6072 ANDGEGTFANTVSI
+6072 AYDGEGTFTNTVTI

-6110 WDLNDTTKNYWDT
+6110 WDLNDTTKSYWDT
-6123 VILSETLSP
+6123 AILEERLSP
-6132 KAEQVDLKHLVDGML
+6132 KAEQVNLKNLVDGIL

-6155 ENNNRYIPVSSYEQL
+6155 ELNNRYIPVSSYEQL
-6170 TMIDNFL
+6170 TMIDQFL

-6185 DIDVEGRSLTIAA
+6185 DIDVKGRPLTIAA
-6198 NAPFTGNYDGKGY
+6198 NAPFTGSYDGRGY
-6211 VIANV
+6211 VIENV
-6216 SGVGSSEREGYGMFG
+6216 SGEGSSEREGYGMFG
-6231 YVTGKIE
+6231 YVTGTIQ

-6247 QARIASK
+6247 QANISSK

-6265 VGGVVKNVSVGGSIV
+6265 IGGVVKNVSVGGSIV
-6280 ASVPNGTLT
+6280 AGVPNGTLI
-6289 VGGVVGRASAGAQLS
+6289 VGGVVGRASDDAQLS

-6312 TTEKETTLLYAGSIV
+6312 TTRKETTLLYAGSIV

-6359 AFEDTAETSY
+6359 AIEEAANASY

-6446 PFEIRTAEEFLLIG
+6446 PFEIRTAEEFMLIG

-6492 AGVNSGTETIRKLSG
+6492 SGVNSGSETIRRLSG
-6507 LTGALVD
+6507 LTGALID

-6525 QTNVTGSVPENT
+6525 QTNATGSVPENT

-6582 EYSNS
+6582 EYCGS

-6611 LFKNVVD
+6611 LFKNVVE

-6632 FAGVLDDPTCITR
+6632 FAGVLDDPLCITR
-6645 QTNTAGVEV
+6645 QTNTAGVNV

-6661 VNKQTIDKES
+6661 VNKQTIGEES

>member
-1 MRGRETFSD
+1 
-10 TEEFMRKSTNRK
+10 MRKQANRK

-47 SNIIP
+47 NNIIP
-52 SGTVDEIISPP
+52 NGNRDEITSPP
-63 AHGSLTDGT
+63 AYGSLTDGT
-72 LGDSGAAIGSVPS
+72 LGDSGAAIGSVPN
-85 GHTPT
+85 GYTPS
-90 GTAITNAN
+90 GTAITNSN
-98 KDTLRRATS
+98 KDVLRSATS
-107 GNYYLAEDITGYGFN
+107 GNYYLAEDITGFMPN
-122 NLTSTDS
+122 NLTSDS
-129 NGVTFNGT
+129 SGNTTKFSGNF
-137 LDGNG
+137 DGNG
-142 HSITVTGGSYSYQKT
+142 HSITFAGGTYSYQKG
-157 AGGVFGVLESASAV
+157 AGGIFASIRGGT
-171 VKNLTVIYD
+171 VKNVTLIYD
-180 SSITLTNNFGD
+180 TSVTYNRTNGD
-191 KSYFGVGL
+191 GNYFGVGL
-199 VVGQLKY
+199 VVGQFY
-206 GTIQNVKV
+206 HGNIENVKV
-214 KVNAGVTISVTG
+214 QVKSGVTITVSG
-226 GNLVSLGGFVGQAG
+226 GGKNVSLGGLVGQVG
-240 SRDSSAVQK
+240 TDDTSAIQTITRAAV
-249 IERSALE
+249 E
-256 LNGTLNLSG
+256 LAGTL
-265 GGSWVSVGG
+265 
-274 IVGYASNNRWVNS
+274 
-287 FNVQINQFVLSG
+287 
-299 SGVIKATGGWGKR
+299 KATGGNGGWTTAGGLAGYASDRRWITHLRFKMTNVVLTGSGQIRSEGGWGNR
-312 ASSTVGAY
+312 ASSTVGGY
-320 ESYSSNSNKVIID
+320 EGTKSDTYATVE
-333 GLIYDMTNSV
+333 GLLYDLTNSTPIV
-343 PLDGDRYCVGVGT
+343 AEKYSIGVGRQV
-356 DIDSGSDHGG
+356 DDDAYLSGV
-366 TATVNYVK
+366 ATVNYIK
-374 TPRAV
+374 TPRAIV
-379 ERKSSNGD
+379 TSAGD
-387 QIGSLNLKGTL
+387 GIAGSLNLKGTVQL
-398 EIPSLS
+398 PSLS
-404 GITLNEI
+404 GITLKEI

-423 QSTRTDFLDFIGTV
+423 ESTRTDFIDFIGMV
-437 NGTQTTIFNNWKN
+437 NGTQSTILNNWKN
-450 YKNVNVRICPFS
+450 YKKVNARICQFS
-462 TFTGST
+462 TFSGST
-468 TAALK
+468 TASLG
-473 VAVPEA
+473 VATPVA
-479 ASNSTQL
+479 ASNASQL
-486 LNALKQGR
+486 LSALKQGR
-494 SVSVNANMDMGATAF
+494 SVSVNANIEMGATAF
-509 EVNIEYKGMIIG
+509 EANIEYKGMILG

-530 ASSSVFADT
+530 VSSSAFVDT
-539 KKGGLVKVL
+539 VQGGLVKTL
-548 NGASVNDLTLKYG
+548 NGASVNDLTIRY
-561 ASMSKGLTNVTG
+561 STTMSKSVAIPSGLEG
-573 DGFVGLLAG
+573 DANDTFVGLLAG
-582 HAYGGTEITNVKV
+582 HAYGGTVITNVKTEIA
-595 DIENNVTITTSQS
+595 DGVTITASQAS
-608 FAMNFSCGG
+608 AMNISFGG

-627 LDRVTLAIGNNAK
+627 LDSVTTTIGNNAK
-640 LIGGG
+640 LVGGG

-657 IGNVNGTGLN
+657 LGNVNGTGLN

-675 YGKGSLEG
+675 YGKGSMEG
-683 QSTGQTNS
+683 QSTGQAYS
-691 KRVAGLIGGIRG
+691 KRVAGLIGGIRQ

-720 LNGDAI
+720 LNGNAV

-732 DGGTPSI
+732 DGGTPSLS
-739 TLTKYFYADDG
+739 LTKFYYADDG
-750 VADFH
+750 VANFH
-755 NVGSNNPSVSS
+755 NAGSNSPAVASA
-766 STSIAMHPYDKNGQ
+766 TSIAMHPYDKNGQ
-780 AMTGIDISVTV
+780 AMSGIDISVSV
-791 NADFTK
+791 NADFSKIT
-797 LNLDLPA
+797 LSLPA

-811 MWSIELKSG
+811 MWSIELRSG
-820 GSVVLD
+820 ASVVLD
-826 SATLFDDATSYTL
+826 SATLFNDAASYTL
-839 SATLQHYDSLGVY
+839 SATLQHYASLGVY

-881 GYYANDEWTEI
+881 GYYSNDEWTEI
-892 NTVTNGSMLATLSGE
+892 NSVQNGSMLAALSGD
-907 GKYFLTEDITVAGFV
+907 GKYFLTEDMTVAGFV
-922 SRYNFAGVL
+922 STHNFAGVL

-936 TITLINSGG
+936 TITLTNSGATG
-945 AIGVGLNGNLGG
+945 IGLNGNLGG

-963 GIVKNVRVVV
+963 GVVKNVRVVV
-973 KTSVASSTG
+973 KTSVSSVRD

-990 GRMDTGAKL
+990 GRIDSGAKL

-1007 TGFTAQVSI
+1007 MGFSAQVS
-1016 ANNSAITMGG
+1016 ANNTAITMGG
-1026 IVGLVE
+1026 IAGLVE
-1032 GSDAAPVEFLG
+1032 GSDAAPVEFTG

-1067 VGYTAYAESGTK
+1067 VGHSAAGVSGTR
-1079 KLVAKQVVF
+1079 KLIAKQVVF
-1088 RGDNGNLNNVDVAG
+1088 RGENGNLNNVDVAG
-1102 DTTERTAGFATVG
+1102 NTTERTAGFATVG
-1115 GYGTS
+1115 GYGTNE
-1120 QVCTLDVDG
+1120 VCTLDVDG
-1129 FIFEYAGKIVGQTV
+1129 FIFEYSGKIVGQTV
-1143 TLGAMGDSNVAKFTL
+1143 TLGAMGDSNVGKFTL

-1165 SVDMTAVDQASGSY
+1165 SVDMNAVDQASGTY
-1179 WYAGFTSG
+1179 WYAGFSSG
-1187 ATSTNESVVE
+1187 ATSTNETVVE

-1204 NSDSSLGY
+1204 NADSSLGY

-1218 PAAINTSDG
+1218 PAAINASEG
-1227 TVNVT
+1227 TLNVT

-1240 FEDSKENQFFVAD
+1240 FEDGKENQYFVAD
-1253 IEIIYGSSSKTGTQA
+1253 IEIIYGSTSKTGTDA
-1268 VSLVNIFKL
+1268 VSLINFFKL
-1277 TPTSAF
+1277 TPTTAF
-1283 DKIIVQIRSGSAS
+1283 GTIIVQIRSSSAS
-1296 DGVAGVDGSDYTS
+1296 DGIAGVEGSDYDS
-1309 ASSYT
+1309 VANSYT
-1314 DGWLTDNGRVPPMV
+1314 DGWLTDNGRVPSMA
-1328 GVPTGATAISTRDQ
+1328 GVPTGATAISSQTQ
-1342 LMNWLEGKNAS
+1342 LINWLEGKNAS

-1360 SVAYLYGYLAVTDI
+1360 SVAYIYGYLTATGI
-1374 IAPTTSIKDR
+1374 IAPTTNFNNR
-1384 RLAAGR
+1384 TLAAGR
-1390 TLDGMGKEIVIAG
+1390 TLDGMGREISVAG
-1403 SGVMANADNYSGWM
+1403 SGVMSSVDNYSGWM
-1417 TGSSYATKLVG
+1417 TGSSYATKLIG
-1428 ELVTVNSGTI
+1428 ELVSVNYGTI
-1438 KNLTMNVNG
+1438 KNLTMNVSG
-1447 DRPFTVPAQGM
+1447 DRTFTSPAQGQ

-1469 IIENCKTNISSGTTL
+1469 IIENCKTKISSGTIL
-1484 LRSANNC
+1484 PRSANNC
-1491 KAVIFGGI
+1491 KAIIFGGI

-1514 NSTVDLSTSNSAAAQ
+1514 NSTVDLSTSTTAATQ

-1535 AGVNDG
+1535 AGINDG
-1541 GNNGRGT
+1541 GT
-1548 MEYLISS
+1548 MEYLISQ
-1555 GSGSYTIANA
+1555 GTGIYTIANA
-1565 ATYKSFLGG
+1565 STYKSFLGG
-1574 IVGYARISSNAPTIP
+1574 IVGYARISTNAPTVP
-1589 VGATGAIPAQ
+1589 VGAAGAIPKK
-1599 GIVRNVLHNFAG
+1599 GTIKNVLHNFAG
-1611 TFKTGGS
+1611 SFRTGGS

-1624 YGPIAGYIMPS
+1624 YGAIAGYIMPT
-1635 SPGSVNPA
+1635 SPGSVNTA

-1656 TNYFFFQENGTVV
+1656 MSYGFFHSNGTVV
-1669 GSAQTLQY
+1669 SSATTLQY
-1677 QAFSGGDSGI
+1677 TGLAGSDSGL
-1687 TNANYGGGGVINV
+1687 TNANYGGGGAINV
-1700 TYDGT
+1700 TYNGT
-1705 ANSVANNSSHHFW
+1705 ANSVAGNANHHFW

-1736 TVNQMT
+1736 SVNQMT

-1760 NTATKTGAPLSYAIT
+1760 HTSTITGAPTAYTIT
-1775 TTFYNNGSYYDYLN
+1775 TTFYNDGSYYDYIN
-1789 GIKNYGKA
+1789 GINNFGKA
-1797 ATPQTTSGTDLA
+1797 ATARTTSGTDLA
-1809 GGWFTSSGQ
+1809 GGWYNSSGQ

-1836 VSSIADV
+1836 VNSIADV

-1881 DVLTGTFKNVKIV
+1881 DVLTGTFKNVRIL

-1900 RFRRGGDPWTFNTG
+1900 RFRKGGNPWTFNTG

-1923 IENVSMT
+1923 IENVSIT
-1930 MATGSLFISSITANG
+1930 MGTGALFISSITANG
-1945 EGQINRTGVLCGGQ
+1945 EGQINRTGVFCGGQ
-1959 TGGTISNCSVDYGT
+1959 TGGTIKNCSVNFGT

-1982 GGGGSWAGVC
+1982 GGSGRYAGVC

-1999 EQSGNASLT
+1999 EQYNASLT
-2008 NLLIKGTASF
+2008 NLLVKGTASF
-2018 HGYQSNPRKK
+2018 HGYQSNPRSS
-2028 SFIGAIVGYQPS
+2028 SFIGAIVGYQPANS
-2040 GCSISNLYLD
+2040 SISNLYLD
-2050 NMTVTLQQDNAPTWG
+2050 NMTVTLTQDNAPTWG
-2065 QHWGDLTGETS
+2065 QHWGDLTGSTE

-2093 QIKSGTATGGN
+2093 QIKSGTASGGS
-2104 PTPTKGV
+2104 PTPNQGV
-2111 VSGTFFGSSLDAMLA
+2111 VAGSFFGSNLDAMLS
-2126 VLQNAKSLVSQISNG
+2126 VLQNAKNLSSQISNG
-2141 VNGMDTSDSTRNLFV
+2141 VNGMDTSAATRNLFV
-2156 DFADYK
+2156 NFADYK
-2162 ISNFSA
+2162 ITNFTA

-2194 TANAESTYGVSSIA
+2194 TANAESTYGVPSIA
-2208 LSSKIP
+2208 LGSRIP

-2223 KVALIYNKVDENG
+2223 KVALIYNKVDNKG
-2236 NIVAENTSSNI
+2236 NTVAENTNSNI

-2254 RNTTAY
+2254 RSNTAY

-2267 GDGTTGSGSTVA
+2267 GDGTTGTGSTVA
-2279 FSWNVGG
+2279 FSWDVGG

-2298 LTATMAFHD
+2298 LNATMAFYND
-2307 GQYAYWNPSANATIT
+2307 QYAYWNPSASAMISI
-2322 VDKVQFSGTVNYQI
+2322 DKVQFSGTVTYQI

-2343 DSDTGGEDAKT
+2343 ESDTGGADAKT

-2368 QTFDSAMNQVVYS
+2368 ETFDSAMNQVVYS
-2381 LDSGVTWRHVLKC
+2381 LDGGVTWMNVLKC
-2394 NNYQNGQATVTISF
+2394 NNYQNGQASVTVSF
-2408 ESQRGGSRIRFRAYD
+2408 ESQRGGSQIKFRAYD
-2423 GISQVSFESE
+2423 GISQVSYDSDEI
-2433 EVTVRVDTSY
+2433 TVRVDTSY

-2449 ENSEKLSSNQTDRY
+2449 RDSAKLSGNQTERY

-2472 DLGKEDDVLTIS
+2472 DLGKEDNVLTIS
-2484 GPHGHNLDYEL
+2484 GPDGHNLDYEL
-2495 TDEWRTHGKIRVFV
+2495 TNEWRTDGKIRVFV

-2514 DAISGNYTFT
+2514 DAVSGNYTFT

-2543 PIVDAS
+2543 PVVDAA

-2556 GKIAINNPETT
+2556 GILAINNPETT
-2567 VSISLTDN
+2567 VTLGLTDN
-2575 YTSSENLIKTLKAY
+2575 YTSSENLLKTLKAY
-2589 FVPKGQP
+2589 FLPQGETDVA
-2596 IGNAIKTLSVADGT
+2596 NAIQTLSVKDGT
-2610 IITSGFNTETNM
+2610 ILTGGFNAATGR
-2622 GNVLLSLPDAYH
+2622 GNVILSLPDIHEGA
-2634 NGLVDIWFEA
+2634 VDIMFEA
-2644 IDDAGNVRQL
+2644 TDDAGNVRRL
-2654 NVLSGRD
+2654 NVLSGRNVV
-2661 IILDT
+2661 LDT

-2695 SYTAIAGEGDILHIL
+2695 SYTAIAGEGEILHIL

-2720 VYTKKA
+2720 VYSKKA
-2726 GYTYDGYQLVLG
+2726 GYTYDGYELVLG
-2738 GGQTLGTVPQ
+2738 AQTLGTVPQ

-2779 IGIPTTAS
+2779 IEIPTTAS

-2798 DTINDYKDPE
+2798 DTVSDYTDPE
-2808 TGASVLPNFLNP
+2808 SGNSVFPNFLNP
-2820 TATVFTYSTESGD
+2820 TATVFTYSTDSGD
-2833 YTDDAKFNGAVLK
+2833 YTDDAKFKGAVLK
-2846 DYFDITLTDPNGQTV
+2846 DYFDIALTDPNGNNVAPRTV
-2861 TSTTVDGV
+2861 NGV

-2879 SEGLLFIEGSYTLQL
+2879 DAAGALFIEGSYTLRL
-2894 SLKEGLRNKYT
+2894 SLKEGLRNRYT

-2920 RRAVVFTYPGETLSY
+2920 RRAVEFTYPGDTLSF

-2950 FVGNGAFQPWTVDFA
+2950 FVGNGVFQPWSVDFA
-2965 SDAFDEE
+2965 PDAFDEE
-2972 EWTEA
+2972 EKTDA
-2977 DGANLEKLRNGL
+2977 DDANLATLKNGL

-2994 TLYGNGVL
+2994 TLYGNGEL

-3009 AVTGKLAIS
+3009 VVSGKLAVS
-3018 DVGTYYLTVSIPIT
+3018 DAGTYYLTVSIPIT
-3032 GAVKFTGVTG
+3032 GAMKFNGVTG
-3042 TLQIA
+3042 ALQIA
-3047 ISVTKKTVDV
+3047 ITVTKKTVDV
-3057 YAAEQSVMYGDAID
+3057 YGTHQQVMYGDAID
-3071 ANGYTFQGLVASDT
+3071 QRGYTFEGLVASDT
-3085 KTGNTD
+3085 KNGRPD
-3091 NASRSDVKDGVMTS
+3091 GVSPSDVKDGVITS

-3116 RVVNGM
+3116 RVVNG
-3122 VAAYKNGAVL
+3122 VVSAYTNGAVL

-3147 DLTIVPRDIILK
+3147 DLTIIPRDIVLK

-3171 PNLAYWGLSDTETW
+3171 PNLAYWGLSDTGSW
-3185 TDDKG
+3185 TDENG
-3190 VHANKGFGYSDN
+3190 THTNRGFGYSDN
-3202 YLAFLGSEFKR
+3202 YLAFIGSEFKR
-3213 DAGEDAGSYSNNTW
+3213 DQGEEAGRYENNSW

-3232 KIYGVLTNPN
+3232 KISGILTNPN
-3242 YNIHVEE
+3242 YNICVEE
-3249 GEFRIARRELIFNIT
+3249 GDFRIARRELIFNIT

-3270 FEDGIT
+3270 YEEGIT

-3287 TKDNLTVAVEYVSGN
+3287 TKDNLTVAVDYVSGD

-3317 DNDANSDALFAN
+3317 DGYADSDALFAN

-3350 LPQVLV
+3350 LPQVLT
-3356 YGSNPNMGEDWY
+3356 YGSEPQTGEDWY
-3368 ILEGIKAEDKASVKV
+3368 ILEGIKEEDRESVKV
-3383 TLNIPIEYQKVGYH
+3383 TLNIPKEYQKVGYH
-3397 AGAISAEVTFTS
+3397 AGAINAEVTFTS

-3456 TATSDPLQV
+3456 TATPDALQV

-3475 ASPRDAGNY
+3475 AVPRDAGNY
-3484 TATASLTGSN
+3484 TATASLAGSN

-3521 GNYTYNPETT
+3521 DNYTYNPETT

-3539 RQYAADYNGEL
+3539 RQYAASYNGEL

-3589 VSVSGVG
+3589 VSSSGVG
-3596 TNGLRKFTPGDLN
+3596 TNGLRKFTPGNLN

-3619 AVAELAGDNNH
+3619 AVAELEGDSNY
-3630 YSNAYLFT
+3630 YSNTYLFT
-3638 FVVRETQNKLSTS
+3638 FVVRETQNKLN
-3651 PAYGNFID
+3651 AAAD
-3659 TKTIQG
+3659 TNTVNRINSKNIQG
-3665 SYVANTLGET
+3665 SFVANGLGET
-3675 VTINDDSKLG
+3675 VTINDATKLG
-3685 YTVGPNTKHREV
+3685 YVVGPNAQRGNSFRDV
-3697 EVKNG
+3697 VVQNG
-3702 SISRLMADS
+3702 SVKRTML
-3711 LEGSYNGSAY
+3711 
-3721 NTLMSDGYYGSHDG
+3721 NTLQGTWLGSGYNEKLGDGYYGSHDG

-3756 GKVNMQIDLTA
+3756 GKVKMQINVTA
-3767 ASMSAGIKWY
+3767 GSQKGGMAWR
-3777 KQGWFE
+3777 KQGITQ
-3783 TWTMVDGAWR
+3783 TWVPDDSRGAWR
-3793 EDVID
+3793 EDGID
-3798 TTNLSFMVRE
+3798 TTNLSYMVRE
-3808 ISSADDI
+3808 ISSANDLTTD
-3815 APDAAD
+3815 PAD
-3821 ASWIGLDDNP
+3821 LTWIGSDMNP
-3831 YNINSSMMKY
+3831 YNIASSMMKY
-3841 GQTEGFNV
+3841 GQTEGY
-3849 VSNGVELLQPGEL
+3849 SILTNGMELLKEGQQTLNDQGGVP
-3862 SPYAWWDDGG
+3862 WWNSDS
-3872 GTKNYVAR
+3872 
-3880 HVDKSGYSKTITL
+3880 SGATIDIKDAYEREVSL
-3893 TKDNVKSG
+3893 AKDNLKSG
-3901 SAFRVYLISSTLG
+3901 SAFRVYFVSSTIG
-3914 ATRASTKITGD
+3914 STRATRQITGNVGVTD
-3925 LGQASRYLGNK
+3925 GKYLGNK
-3936 RNNFLFE
+3936 RNNFSFE
-3943 GISVKFVE
+3943 NMQVTFVE

-3961 DKAAPQVSASLF
+3961 DKEAPQVTASLF

-3985 DIRDDVTGIDFSSV
+3985 DIRDDGTGIDFSSV

-4008 TPGNGLNLVVKDYT
+4008 TPGNGLNLVVKDYS
-4022 NKSNSPILSSATFE
+4022 NRSNSPVLSAATFE
-4036 TGVISTASDLGEFTV
+4036 TGVISTTADLGEFNV
-4051 KDYAGNR
+4051 RDYAGNR

-4118 TDSGIY
+4118 TESGIY
-4124 YYDEGGNR
+4124 YYDDNGNR
-4132 QDVDTTLA
+4132 QDVDTTLS
-4140 GGRIVTTSA
+4140 GGRIVTTAA

-4167 VITFNL
+4167 IITFNL

-4188 DPNLTPPDG
+4188 DPSLTPPDG
-4197 ESEGSWQKGNVVIEN
+4197 ENEGSWQKGNVVIEN

-4220 FGRMYYATSATD
+4220 FGRMYYATSTTD
-4232 FKDTYQTD
+4232 FKDSFETD
-4240 NQLQWFAMDVELR
+4240 PYLQWLAMDVELR

-4283 GANDNVTVYKYY
+4283 GADDNVTVYKYY

-4317 NGTDPAS
+4317 DGLDPAG
-4324 WAKDGLNS
+4324 WTKDGLNS

-4341 FEISGTTGLSKG
+4341 FEFSGTTGLSKG
-4353 QLEYTLYGVNAED
+4353 QLEYTLNGVNAED

-4377 EIYYWDYVSNSYTQT
+4377 EIYYWDYVLGSYTQT

-4404 GATSFDYKA
+4404 NETSFDYKA

-4444 TNDGRDSGFRV
+4444 TDDGRDIGFRV

-4494 YQQRTN
+4494 YQQKTT
-4500 DAGDGIFQDGAPVFE
+4500 ASGDGIFENGVPQFE
-4515 EAGYSAEKTNGRW
+4515 DVGYSAEKTNGRW

-4533 GVYYRIVVEDVAGNI
+4533 GVYYRIVVEDVAGNV

-4565 LDDGAPIYSNRY
+4565 LDTGAPIYSNRY
-4577 VAEDTTTEE
+4577 VAEGTSSED
-4586 EKLGS
+4586 EKLGL
-4591 GVWAYRDANG
+4591 GVWAYRNVNG

-4627 TSIESEWI
+4627 TSIESEWM

-4686 SGSAEPYQSANENLY
+4686 SGSAEPYQAANENLY

-4716 FEFGKDTQWLPL
+4716 FEFGKDSQWLPL

-4739 EAVAIRFTASEH
+4739 EAVAIRFAATEQ

-4763 TYQKDGDEE
+4763 TYQKDGGEE
-4772 LTVNENGGYYIFYL
+4772 LSVTENGGYYIFYL
-4786 TETKGYTVRVYDKA
+4786 TETKDYTVRVYDKA

-4808 PAKNI
+4808 PAKKI

-4827 SNGQEY
+4827 SDGQAY

-4843 RLSYEFIFGDSGI
+4843 RLKYEFVFGDSGI
-4856 ASIGVSYGN
+4856 ASIGASYGN
-4865 KSYTKEELEAGIL
+4865 KIYSKEELEEGIV
-4878 IDTDFMGEI
+4878 IDADFKGEI
-4887 SVTLTN
+4887 SVTLIN

-4902 FEVQVDKTKPTAVIE
+4902 FEVQVDKTKPTAVIT
-4917 GLPDTDTVEPVQIT
+4917 GLPETDTVEPVDIT
-4931 IKPQDEN
+4931 ILPQDEN

-4944 ATLSYDENGETQT
+4944 ATLTYDDNGSSQT
-4957 IDISGEYTF
+4957 IDILGGYTL
-4966 TVRDWRKYTVTVE
+4966 TVRDWREYTVTVE

-5002 SMTATTEKGEYVAN
+5002 AMTAEVNGTPYVNGE
-5016 AWSTSAVTLTFNIN
+5016 WSTSAVTLN
-5030 FQSVS
+5030 FTIDFQTVS
-5035 GTINYG
+5035 GSTNYG

-5048 GGEWET
+5048 GGAWET
-5054 LFYAGEP
+5054 LFYAGDTEFR
-5061 QYQVD
+5061 VEGE
-5066 ASRFCYVMEGEING
+5066 SSKFRYVMEGEING

-5094 AETAVIDRL
+5094 ADTAVIDRL

-5112 NAVGLIGGE
+5112 TAVGLIGGE
-5121 GGAEFEPHER
+5121 GGAEFVPNTEK

-5141 ITFTYLLGHS
+5141 ITFSYLLGHS

-5161 ASGDAYVRRP
+5161 ASEDQYVRRP
-5171 LFENLTKDGQVTG
+5171 LFENLTKDGAQTA
-5184 LTYTVKEEGFYRFVL
+5184 LTYTVREEGFYRFVL
-5199 RSNADNEGTKESI
+5199 RSNADNDGTKESI

-5217 IRRDEAAPTVSV
+5217 IKRDEAAPTVSV
-5229 SSYQRVKIG
+5229 SSYQRAGSG
-5238 EKEDTL
+5238 ETSML
-5244 VPYTPAMWTKNSVV
+5244 VPYTPAMWTKNNVV
-5258 ILVQITLGVS
+5258 ILVQITLGES
-5268 YRDSMLYISTGDSLP
+5268 YRDSMLYISTGDSVP
-5283 DFKTAPNFSTE
+5283 DFKPAPNFSTE
-5294 NAELNGEGRYLIV
+5294 NAELNDEGRYLIV

-5322 RMVTGAGVAR
+5322 RMVTGAGVTR

-5352 TIESVKANG
+5352 TIESVRANG
-5361 VDYAN
+5361 VDYAV
-5366 FENDNGNWMLNGNG
+5366 FEDGNWKLNGNG

-5421 SSSGVDGDGN
+5421 SSAGTDGEGN

-5445 NFAINA
+5445 SFAIDA

-5460 SGVFSNDEADG
+5460 SGIFSNDETDG
-5471 AKKVTVKI
+5471 AKKVAVKI
-5479 DKTRPMVDENSITKT
+5479 DKTRPMVDENSVIKT

-5499 NTYTEQDVI
+5499 NTYTAQDVI
-5508 ITFSVYDQQIASI
+5508 ITFSVYDQQIAGI

-5538 AVTETLTAEES
+5538 AATETLTADGNGS
-5549 GKYKVTVKDNDRYL
+5549 YKVTVKDNDRYL
-5563 IRVTDEAGNA
+5563 IRVTDEAGNY
-5573 SYYAVQENVD
+5573 SDYSVQENVD

-5593 EYAERTLSTS
+5593 DYEERTLSTS
-5603 PIAFNFQGSVYGVS
+5603 PITFNFQGSQYGVS

-5622 YRLNIGEW
+5622 YRLDNGEW

-5642 NEMTFE
+5642 NETTFD

-5653 RLLTGAGVASA
+5653 RLLTGAGVESA

-5693 NINFVKNGNGTAA
+5693 NINFVKNGNGTAT
-5706 APLMKKGEALTL
+5706 APLMKKGETLTL

-5731 YVNGNET
+5731 YVNGAKT
-5738 EFMNLGGRQQFEITV
+5738 EFTNVSGRQQFEITV
-5753 SGDTKIELK
+5753 SGDAKIELK

-5768 VTFDTAKLSQSIR
+5768 VTFDTAKLNQSIR
-5781 VIDGKNTPVT
+5781 VVDGKNTPVT
-5791 VPFSIAGEHPGFE
+5791 VPFSIDGEHPGFD
-5804 YRVKYQRVTDEY
+5804 YKVRYQRVKDEY
-5816 GNPVEGGVAEEL
+5816 GNSVEGNVGEEL

-5839 ESFGEYTRLYQF
+5839 ESVGDYTGLYQF
-5851 SDSSSEKV
+5851 SDSSSERE

-5866 KVEAANVTYYDV
+5866 KVEAANVTYYEV

-5904 VTREVAAANGGDWTV
+5904 VTSEVAAANGGDWTV
-5919 GDLSAGAVY
+5919 GNLSAGAVY
-5928 NGANYKIVFAKMDT
+5928 NGANYQIVFAKMNT
-5942 AAKSLFGNVK
+5942 AAKSLFGDVA

-5966 PILNIGTG
+5966 PILNVGTG
-5974 ESYAALANSVSGTLR
+5974 EGYAALANSVSGTLR

-6006 GGVAVTVNASGVMT
+6006 GGVAVSVNEGGAIT
-6020 DVFSG
+6020 NVFSG

-6033 GGDYVTAAGIVLN
+6033 GGDYAAAAGIALRN
-6046 NSGSLQTVFSAGSVN
+6046 NGSLNTVFSAGSVN
-6061 GKQNFMSGNMV
+6061 GKQNFISGNMV
-6072 ANDGEGTFANTVSI
+6072 AYEGEGTFADTVTI

-6110 WDLNDTTKNYWDT
+6110 WDLNDTTKSYWDT
-6123 VILSETLSP
+6123 AILEERLSP
-6132 KAEQVDLKHLVDGML
+6132 KAEQVNLKHLVDGIL

-6155 ENNNRYIPVSSYEQL
+6155 ELNNRYIPVSSYEQL
-6170 TMIDNFL
+6170 TMIDQFL

-6185 DIDVEGRSLTIAA
+6185 DIDVKGRPLTIAA
-6198 NAPFTGNYDGKGY
+6198 NAPFTGSYDGRGY
-6211 VIANV
+6211 VIENV
-6216 SGVGSSEREGYGMFG
+6216 SGEGSSEREGYGMFG
-6231 YVTGKIE
+6231 YVTGTIQ

-6247 QARIASK
+6247 QASISSK

-6265 VGGVVKNVSVGGSIV
+6265 IGGVVKNVSVGGSIV
-6280 ASVPNGTLT
+6280 AGVPNGTLI
-6289 VGGVVGRASAGAQLS
+6289 VGGVVGRASNDAQLS

-6312 TTEKETTLLYAGSIV
+6312 TTRKETTLLYAGSIV

-6359 AFEDTAETSY
+6359 AIEEAANASY

-6446 PFEIRTAEEFLLIG
+6446 PFEIRTAEEFMLIG

-6492 AGVNSGTETIRKLSG
+6492 SGVNSGSETIRRLSG
-6507 LTGALVD
+6507 LTGALID

-6525 QTNVTGSVPENT
+6525 QTNVTDSVPENT

-6582 EYSNS
+6582 EYCGS

-6611 LFKNVVD
+6611 LFKNVVE

-6632 FAGVLDDPTCITR
+6632 FAGVLDDPLCITR
-6645 QTNTAGVEV
+6645 QTNTAGVNV

-6661 VNKQTIDKES
+6661 VNKQTIGEES

>member
-1 MRGRETFSD
+1 
-10 TEEFMRKSTNRK
+10 MRKQANRK

-47 SNIIP
+47 NNIIP
-52 SGTVDEIISPP
+52 NGNRDEIISPP
-63 AHGSLTDGT
+63 AYGSLTDGT

-85 GHTPT
+85 GYTPT
-90 GTAITNAN
+90 GMAITNAN
-98 KDTLRRATS
+98 KGTLRSATS
-107 GNYYLAEDITGYGFN
+107 GNYYLAEDITGYAFN

-142 HSITVTGGSYSYQKT
+142 HSITITGGSYTYQKT
-157 AGGVFGVLESASAV
+157 AGGIFGVIESASAV

-180 SSITLTNNFGD
+180 SSITLNNGFGD
-191 KSYFGVGL
+191 TSYFGVGL

-214 KVNAGVTISVTG
+214 KVNAGVTISVN
-226 GNLVSLGGFVGQAG
+226 GNGNRFASLGGFVGQAG
-240 SRDSSAVQK
+240 ARNNASAVQK
-249 IERSALE
+249 IERGALE
-256 LNGTLNLSG
+256 LNGTLSVTSG
-265 GGSWVSVGG
+265 NNWTSVGG
-274 IVGYASNNRWVNS
+274 IIGYASNNRWVNS

-299 SGVIKATGGWGKR
+299 SGTIKAAGGYGKR
-312 ASSTVGAY
+312 ASATVGAY
-320 ESYSSNSNKVIID
+320 ESYSSNTNRVTVD
-333 GLIYDMTNSV
+333 GLIYDMTNSA
-343 PLDGDRYCVGVGT
+343 PLSGDRYSVGVGS
-356 DIDSGSDHGG
+356 DIDGGSDHGG

-379 ERKSSNGD
+379 VVEGGGTPKV
-387 QIGSLNLKGTL
+387 GSLNLKGTVQL
-398 EIPSLS
+398 PSLS
-404 GITLNEI
+404 GITVNEI

-423 QSTRTDFLDFIGTV
+423 ESTRTDFLDFIGMV
-437 NGTQTTIFNNWKN
+437 NGTQSTILNNWKN
-450 YKNVNVRICPFS
+450 YKKVNVRICTFS

-468 TAALK
+468 TASIG
-473 VAVPEA
+473 VAAPEA
-479 ASNSTQL
+479 ASNANQL

-494 SVSVNANMDMGATAF
+494 SVSVNANIEMGATAF
-509 EVNIEYKGMIIG
+509 EANIEYKGIIIG
-521 NNKTITFTG
+521 NNKTITFSG
-530 ASSSVFADT
+530 VSSSAFSDAVQ
-539 KKGGLVKVL
+539 GGLVKTL
-548 NGASVNDLTLKYG
+548 NGASVNDLTIRY
-561 ASMSKGLTNVTG
+561 STTMSKAAPNTTG
-573 DGFVGLLAG
+573 DSFVGLLAG

-595 DIENNVTITTSQS
+595 DIANNVTITASQASEMNIS
-608 FAMNFSCGG
+608 FGG
-617 ILGLASGEVT
+617 VLGLASGEVT
-627 LDRVTLAIGNNAK
+627 LDGVTTTIGNNAK
-640 LIGGG
+640 LVGGG

-657 IGNVNGTGLN
+657 LGNVNGTGLN

-675 YGKGSLEG
+675 YGKGSMEG
-683 QSTGQTNS
+683 QSTGQTYS
-691 KRVAGLIGGIRG
+691 KRVAGLIGGIRQ

-720 LNGDAI
+720 LSGSAI

-739 TLTKYFYADDG
+739 TLTKYYYADDG

-755 NVGSNNPSVSS
+755 NAGSNNPSVSS
-766 STSIAMHPYDKNGQ
+766 ATSIATHPYDKNGQ
-780 AMTGIDISVTV
+780 AMTGIDISVSV

-797 LNLDLPA
+797 LTLNLPA

-811 MWSIELKSG
+811 MWSLELKSG
-820 GSVVLD
+820 GSVILD
-826 SATLFDDATSYTL
+826 STTLVNDAISYTL
-839 SATLQHYDSLGVY
+839 SATLQHYASLGVY

-864 ANMYEHGYVPSG
+864 ANIYEHGYVPSG

-881 GYYANDEWTEI
+881 GYYSNDEWTEI
-892 NTVTNGSMLATLSGE
+892 NNTVNGSMLADLSGD

-922 SRYNFAGVL
+922 STNNFAGVL

-936 TITLINSGG
+936 TVTLIDSG
-945 AIGVGLNGNLGG
+945 ATRVGRNGNLGG

-963 GIVKNVRVVV
+963 GLVKNVRVVI
-973 KTSVASSTG
+973 KTSISSISG

-990 GRMDTGAKL
+990 GRMDSGAKL

-1007 TGFTAQVSI
+1007 TGFSAQVW
-1016 ANNSAITMGG
+1016 ANNTAITMGG
-1026 IVGLVE
+1026 IAGLVE

-1043 VTMELNGELRAT
+1043 VTMELNGELRAA

-1067 VGYTAYAESGTK
+1067 VGHSAAGVSGTK
-1079 KLVAKQVVF
+1079 KLIAKQVVF
-1088 RGDNGNLNNVDVAG
+1088 RGDNGNLNNVNIAG

-1115 GYGTS
+1115 GYGTN

-1129 FIFEYAGKIVGQTV
+1129 FIFEYSGQIVGQTV

-1165 SVDMTAVDQASGSY
+1165 SVDMSAVDQASGTY
-1179 WYAGFTSG
+1179 WYAGFASG
-1187 ATSTNESVVE
+1187 ASSTNESVVE

-1204 NSDSSLGY
+1204 NTDSSLGY

-1218 PAAINTSDG
+1218 PAAINTSEG
-1227 TVNVT
+1227 TLNVT

-1240 FEDSKENQFFVAD
+1240 FEDGKENQYFVAD
-1253 IEIIYGSSSKTGTQA
+1253 IEIIYGLSSKTGTDA
-1268 VSLVNIFKL
+1268 VSLVNFFKL
-1277 TPTSAF
+1277 TPTTAF

-1296 DGVAGVDGSDYTS
+1296 DGIAGVDGSDYNS
-1309 ASSYT
+1309 VANSYT
-1314 DGWLTDNGRVPPMV
+1314 NGWLTDNGRVPSMA
-1328 GVPTGATAISTRDQ
+1328 GVPTGATAISSQAQ
-1342 LMNWLEGKNAS
+1342 LINWLEGKNAS
-1353 GELLATD
+1353 GEFLATD
-1360 SVAYLYGYLAVTDI
+1360 SVAYLYGYLTATGI
-1374 IAPTTSIKDR
+1374 IAPTSNMANRT
-1384 RLAAGR
+1384 LAAGR
-1390 TLDGMGKEIVIAG
+1390 TLDGMGREISVAG
-1403 SGVMANADNYSGWM
+1403 GGVMSYTDNYSGWM
-1417 TGSSYATKLVG
+1417 TGSSYATKLIG
-1428 ELVTVNSGTI
+1428 ELVSVNYGTI
-1438 KNLTMNVNG
+1438 KNLTMNVSG
-1447 DRPFTVPAQGM
+1447 DRGFTSPAQGQ

-1469 IIENCKTNISSGTTL
+1469 IIENCKTKISSGTIL
-1484 LRSANNC
+1484 PRSANNS
-1491 KAVIFGGI
+1491 KAIIFGGI

-1514 NSTVDLSTSNSAAAQ
+1514 NSTVDLSTSTTAATQ
-1529 KIAGGI
+1529 KILGGI

-1541 GNNGRGT
+1541 GT
-1548 MEYLISS
+1548 MEYLISQ
-1555 GSGSYTIANA
+1555 GSGIYTIANA
-1565 ATYKSFLGG
+1565 STYKSFMGG
-1574 IVGYARISSNAPTIP
+1574 IVGYARISSNAPTVP
-1589 VGATGAIPAQ
+1589 VGAAGAIPKK
-1599 GIVRNVLHNFAG
+1599 GTVKNVLHNFAG
-1611 TFKTGGS
+1611 TFRTGGS

-1624 YGPIAGYIMPS
+1624 YGAIAGYITPN
-1635 SPGSVNPA
+1635 SPGSVNTV
-1643 TGWFAGVKNGASN
+1643 TGWFAGVKNGAN
-1656 TNYFFFQENGTVV
+1656 ANYFFFQENGTVV
-1669 GSAQTLQY
+1669 SSAQTLPY
-1677 QAFSGGDSGI
+1677 QGFSGADSGI

-1700 TYDGT
+1700 TYNGT
-1705 ANSVANNSSHHFW
+1705 ANSVANNENHHFW

-1760 NTATKTGAPLSYAIT
+1760 NTATVSGAPPSYSIT
-1775 TTFYNNGSYYDYLN
+1775 TTFYNDGSYYDYIN
-1789 GIKNYGKA
+1789 GINNLGKA
-1797 ATPQTTSGTDLA
+1797 TTARTTSGTDLA
-1809 GGWFTSSGQ
+1809 GGWLTSGGQ

-1836 VSSIADV
+1836 VASIADV
-1843 AGVTFSGTFD
+1843 GGVTFSGTFD

-1861 TGNSNGAKTC
+1861 TGNSGSKHLQA
-1871 QNRSHFGILT
+1871 RSHCGILT

-1900 RFRRGGDPWTFNTG
+1900 RFRTGGNPWTFNTG

-1930 MATGSLFISSITANG
+1930 MGTGSLFISSISANG

-1959 TGGTISNCSVDYGT
+1959 TRGTIRNCSVDFGT

-1982 GGGGSWAGVC
+1982 GGNNRYAGVC
-1992 YRVGLIG
+1992 YRVGIIG
-1999 EQSGNASLT
+1999 EQDNAASLT
-2008 NLLIKGTASF
+2008 NLLVKGTASF
-2018 HGYQSNPRKK
+2018 HGYQSSPKAK
-2028 SFIGAIVGYQPS
+2028 SFIGAIVGYQPPNS
-2040 GCSISNLYLD
+2040 SISNLYLD
-2050 NMTVTLQQDNAPTWG
+2050 NMTVTLTQDNAPSWD
-2065 QHWGDLTGETS
+2065 QHWGDLTGATT

-2104 PTPTKGV
+2104 PTPNQGV
-2111 VSGTFFGSSLDAMLA
+2111 VAGSFFGSSLEAMLS
-2126 VLQNAKSLVSQISNG
+2126 VLQNAKSLSSQISNG
-2141 VNGMDTSDSTRNLFV
+2141 INGMDTSAATRNLFV
-2156 DFADYK
+2156 NFADYK
-2162 ISNFSA
+2162 ITNFSA

-2179 GYYITSLLDGSTQLT
+2179 GYYITSLLDGSTRLT
-2194 TANAESTYGVSSIA
+2194 TANAESTYGVPSIA
-2208 LSSKIP
+2208 LSSRIP
-2214 SEIAVGIRA
+2214 SEIAVGVRA
-2223 KVALIYNKVDENG
+2223 KVALIYNKVDDNG
-2236 NIVAENTSSNI
+2236 NTVAENTNSNI

-2267 GDGTTGSGSTVA
+2267 GDGATGTGSTVA

-2298 LTATMAFHD
+2298 LTATMAFHND
-2307 GQYAYWNPSANATIT
+2307 QYAYWNPSASAMISI
-2322 VDKVQFSGTVNYQI
+2322 DKVQFSGTVTYQI

-2343 DSDTGGEDAKT
+2343 ESDTGGADAKT

-2368 QTFDSAMNQVVYS
+2368 ETFDSAMNQVVYS
-2381 LDSGVTWRHVLKC
+2381 LDGGATWAHVLKC
-2394 NNYQNGQATVTISF
+2394 NNYQNGQASVTVSF
-2408 ESQRGGSRIRFRAYD
+2408 ESQRGGSTIKFRAYD
-2423 GISQVSFESE
+2423 GVSQVSYDSDEI
-2433 EVTVRVDTSY
+2433 TVRVDTSY

-2449 ENSEKLSSNQTDRY
+2449 ENSAKLSSNQTERY

-2472 DLGKEDDVLTIS
+2472 DLGKEDNVLTIS
-2484 GPHGHNLDYEL
+2484 GPDGHNLDYEL
-2495 TDEWRTHGKIRVFV
+2495 TSEWRTDGKIRVFV

-2514 DAISGNYTFT
+2514 NAVSGNYTFT

-2543 PIVDAS
+2543 PVVDAA

-2556 GKIAINNPETT
+2556 GIIAINNPETT
-2567 VSISLTDN
+2567 VTLGLTDN
-2575 YTSSENLIKTLKAY
+2575 YSSSENILKTLKVY
-2589 FVPKGQP
+2589 FLPQGDSDFA
-2596 IGNAIKTLSVADGT
+2596 NAVQTLSVKDGT
-2610 IITSGFNTETNM
+2610 ITTSGFDTVAGR
-2622 GNVLLSLPDAYH
+2622 GNVVLSLPDAYY
-2634 NGLVDIWFEA
+2634 NGAVDIWFEA
-2644 IDDAGNVRQL
+2644 TDDAGNVRRL
-2654 NVLSGRD
+2654 NVLSGRN
-2661 IILDT
+2661 IVLDA
-2666 REYTLNVKR
+2666 REYTLNVKK

-2695 SYTAIAGEGDILHIL
+2695 SYIATAGEGEILHIL
-2710 RARLFDTVEI
+2710 KARLFDTVEI

-2726 GYTYDGYQLVLG
+2726 GYTYDGYQLVL

-2779 IGIPTTAS
+2779 ITIPTTAS

-2798 DTINDYKDPE
+2798 DTISDYTDPE
-2808 TGASVLPNFLNP
+2808 SGKSVLPNFLNP
-2820 TATVFTYSTESGD
+2820 TATVFTYSTDSGD
-2833 YTDDAKFNGAVLK
+2833 YTDDTKFNGATLK
-2846 DYFDITLTDPNGQTV
+2846 DYFDITLTDPNGNNVATR
-2861 TSTTVDGV
+2861 TVDGV

-2879 SEGLLFIEGSYTLQL
+2879 TADGSLFIEGSYTLRL
-2894 SLKEGLRNKYT
+2894 SLKEGLRNRYT

-2920 RRAVVFTYPGETLSY
+2920 RRAVEFTYPGDTLSF
-2935 VYNGEQNLLDQNGNI
+2935 VYNGEQNLLDQSGNI
-2950 FVGNGAFQPWTVDFA
+2950 FVGNGVFQPWSVDFA
-2965 SDAFDEE
+2965 PDAFDEE
-2972 EWTEA
+2972 EKTEA
-2977 DGANLEKLRNGL
+2977 DDANLATLRNGL
-2989 NKLNY
+2989 HKLNY
-2994 TLYGNGVL
+2994 TLYGNGEL

-3009 AVTGKLAIS
+3009 VVSGKLAVS
-3018 DVGTYYLTVSIPIT
+3018 DAGTYYLTVSIPIT
-3032 GAVKFTGVTG
+3032 GAMKFNGVTG
-3042 TLQIA
+3042 ALQIA
-3047 ISVTKKTVDV
+3047 ITVTKKTVDV
-3057 YAAEQSVMYGDAID
+3057 YGTHQQVMYGDAID
-3071 ANGYTFQGLVASDT
+3071 QRGYTFEGLVASDT
-3085 KTGNTD
+3085 KNGSTD
-3091 NASRSDVKDGVMTS
+3091 GVSPSNVKDGVMTS

-3116 RVVNGM
+3116 RVVSG
-3122 VAAYKNGAVL
+3122 VVTAYTNGAVL

-3147 DLTIVPRDIILK
+3147 DLTIVPRDIVLK

-3171 PNLAYWGLSDTETW
+3171 PNLAYWGLSDTASWMDENGTH
-3185 TDDKG
+3185 K
-3190 VHANKGFGYSDN
+3190 NEGFGYSDN
-3202 YLAFLGSEFKR
+3202 YLAFLGSEFRR
-3213 DAGEDAGSYSNNTW
+3213 DQGEEAGRYSGNNW
-3227 TQYIY
+3227 TPNEY

-3242 YNIHVEE
+3242 YNIRVEE
-3249 GEFRIARRELIFNIT
+3249 GDFRIARRELSFNIT

-3270 FEDGIT
+3270 YEEGIT

-3287 TKDNLTVAVEYVSGN
+3287 TKDNLTVAVDYVSGD
-3302 WSSIGTHYYRLIVSK
+3302 WMSIGTHYYRLIVSK
-3317 DNDANSDALFAN
+3317 DGQENSDALFAN

-3350 LPQVLV
+3350 LPQVLT
-3356 YGSNPNMGEDWY
+3356 YGSEPQMGEDWY
-3368 ILEGIKAEDKASVKV
+3368 ILEGIKEEDRASIKV
-3383 TLNIPIEYQKVGYH
+3383 TLNIPKEYQKVGYH

-3456 TATSDPLQV
+3456 TATSDALQV

-3475 ASPRDAGNY
+3475 AVPRDAGNY
-3484 TATASLTGSN
+3484 TATASLAGSN

-3521 GNYTYNPETT
+3521 DNYTYNPETT

-3539 RQYAADYNGEL
+3539 RQYAASYNGEL

-3571 YRPTTARIP
+3571 YRPTSARIP
-3580 SITVYSLTN
+3580 SITVYSLTG
-3589 VSVSGVG
+3589 VSSSGVG

-3619 AVAELAGDNNH
+3619 AVAELAGDNNY

-3638 FVVRETQNKLSTS
+3638 FVVRETQNKLNAS
-3651 PAYGNFID
+3651 AMYGNSID
-3659 TKTIQG
+3659 SKTIQG

-3675 VTINDDSKLG
+3675 VAINDDSKLG
-3685 YTVGPNTKHREV
+3685 YTVGPNTKHRQV
-3697 EVKNG
+3697 VVQNG
-3702 SISRLMADS
+3702 SVSRLMANS

-3721 NTLMSDGYYGSHDG
+3721 NTQMSDGYYGSHDG

-3767 ASMSAGIKWY
+3767 ASMKAGIQWY
-3777 KQGWFE
+3777 RKGILG
-3783 TWTMVDGAWR
+3783 TWEMVSGAWR
-3793 EDVID
+3793 EDTID
-3798 TTNLSFMVRE
+3798 TTNLSYMVRE

-3821 ASWIGLDDNP
+3821 SSWIGLDDNP
-3831 YNINSSMMKY
+3831 YNINSAMMKY

-3849 VSNGVELLQPGEL
+3849 VSNGVELLQAGEL
-3862 SPYAWWDDGG
+3862 SPYQWWDGSNEVG
-3872 GTKNYVAR
+3872 CIPR
-3880 HVDKSGYSKTITL
+3880 HVDKSSYTKTLTL

-3901 SAFRVYLISSTLG
+3901 SAFRVYLISSTIG
-3914 ATRASTKITGD
+3914 ATRASTQITGD
-3925 LGQASRYLGNK
+3925 LGKASRYLGNK

-3961 DKAAPQVSASLF
+3961 DTAAPQVTASLF

-3985 DIRDDVTGIDFSSV
+3985 DIRDDGSGIDFSSV

-4008 TPGNGLNLVVKDYT
+4008 TPGNGLNLVVKDYS
-4022 NKSNSPILSSATFE
+4022 NKSNSPVLSAATFE
-4036 TGVISTASDLGEFTV
+4036 TGVISTTADLGEFTV

-4118 TDSGIY
+4118 TESGIY
-4124 YYDEGGNR
+4124 YYDDNGNR
-4132 QDVDTTLA
+4132 QDVDTMLS
-4140 GGRIVTTSA
+4140 GGRIVTTAA

-4188 DPNLTPPDG
+4188 DPSLTPPDG

-4212 TVTSFGNS
+4212 TVTLFGNS

-4232 FKDTYQTD
+4232 FKDSYQTD
-4240 NQLQWFAMDVELR
+4240 PNLQWLAMDVELR
-4253 DGELILSETITTA
+4253 DGELVLSETITTA

-4283 GANDNVTVYKYY
+4283 GADDNVTVYKYY

-4317 NGTDPAS
+4317 SGLDPAG
-4324 WAKDGLNS
+4324 WTKDGLNS

-4341 FEISGTTGLSKG
+4341 FEFSGTTGLSKG
-4353 QLEYTLYGVNAED
+4353 QLEYTLNGVNADD

-4377 EIYYWDYVSNSYTQT
+4377 EIYFWDYVLGGYTQT

-4404 GATSFDYKA
+4404 NETSFDYKA

-4444 TNDGRDSGFRV
+4444 TDDGRDSGFKV

-4494 YQQRTN
+4494 YQQKTN
-4500 DAGDGIFQDGAPVFE
+4500 ASGDGIFEDGVPQFE
-4515 EAGYSAEKTNGRW
+4515 ETGYSAEKTNGRW

-4533 GVYYRIVVEDVAGNI
+4533 GVYYRIVVEDVAGNV

-4555 KIDTRDPTVS
+4555 KIDTRDPVVS
-4565 LDDGAPIYSNRY
+4565 LEGGAPIYSNRY
-4577 VAEDTTTEE
+4577 VADGTTQEE
-4586 EKLGS
+4586 EKLGL
-4591 GVWAYRDANG
+4591 GVWAYRNGNG

-4635 KPGGIYDQA
+4635 KLGGIYDQA

-4686 SGSAEPYQSANENLY
+4686 LGSAEPYQSANENFY

-4716 FEFGKDTQWLPL
+4716 FEFGKDSQWLPL

-4739 EAVAIRFTASEH
+4739 DAVAIRFTATEQ

-4763 TYQKDGDEE
+4763 TYQKDGGEE
-4772 LTVNENGGYYIFYL
+4772 LSVTESGGYYIFYL
-4786 TETKGYTVRVYDKA
+4786 TETKDYTVRVYDKA

-4808 PAKNI
+4808 PAKKI

-4827 SNGQEY
+4827 SDGQAY

-4843 RLSYEFIFGDSGI
+4843 RLKYEFVFGDSGI
-4856 ASIGVSYGN
+4856 ASIGISYGN
-4865 KSYTKEELEAGIL
+4865 KTYTKEELEEGIV
-4878 IDTDFMGEI
+4878 IDADFKGEI
-4887 SVTLTN
+4887 SVTLIN

-4902 FEVQVDKTKPTAVIE
+4902 FEVQVDKTKPTAVIT
-4917 GLPDTDTVEPVQIT
+4917 GLPETDTVEPVQIT
-4931 IKPQDEN
+4931 ILPQDEN

-4944 ATLSYDENGETQT
+4944 ATLTYDDNGSIQT
-4957 IDISGEYTF
+4957 IDIFGGYTF
-4966 TVRDWRKYTVTVE
+4966 TVRDWREYTVTVE

-5002 SMTATTEKGEYVAN
+5002 AMTAEVNGTSYVNGE
-5016 AWSTSAVTLTFNIN
+5016 WSTSAVTLN
-5030 FQSVS
+5030 FTIDFQTVS
-5035 GTINYG
+5035 GSTNYG

-5048 GGEWET
+5048 GGVWET
-5054 LFYAGEP
+5054 LFYAGDTAFWADGEN
-5061 QYQVD
+5061 
-5066 ASRFCYVMEGEING
+5066 SKFRYVMEGEING

-5094 AETAVIDRL
+5094 VDSAVIDRL

-5121 GGAEFEPHER
+5121 GGAEFVPNTEK

-5141 ITFTYLLGHS
+5141 ITFSYTLGHS

-5161 ASGDAYVRRP
+5161 ASEDAYVRRP
-5171 LFENLTKDGQVTG
+5171 LFENLTKDGAQTA
-5184 LTYTVKEEGFYRFVL
+5184 LTYTVREEGFYRFVL
-5199 RSNADNEGTKESI
+5199 RSNADNDGTKESI

-5217 IRRDEAAPTVSV
+5217 IKRDEAAPTVSV
-5229 SSYQRVKIG
+5229 SSYQRAESG
-5238 EKEDTL
+5238 L
-5244 VPYTPAMWTKNSVV
+5244 VPYTPAMWTKNNVV
-5258 ILVQITLGVS
+5258 ILVQITLGAS
-5268 YRDSMLYISTGDSLP
+5268 YRDSMLYISTGDSIP
-5283 DFKTAPNFSTE
+5283 DFKPAPNFSTE
-5294 NAELNGEGRYLIV
+5294 SAELNDEGRYFIV

-5322 RMVTGAGVAR
+5322 RMVTGAGVTR

-5341 AVRIDKNTPEL
+5341 AVRIDKNTPQL
-5352 TIESVKANG
+5352 TIESVRANG
-5361 VDYAN
+5361 VDYAV
-5366 FENDNGNWMLNGNG
+5366 FEGGNWKLNGNG

-5406 GLAGYTSDNIASYGS
+5406 ALAGYTSDNIASYGS
-5421 SSSGVDGDGN
+5421 SSAGTDDEGN

-5445 NFAINA
+5445 SFAIDS
-5451 EIKFRVESG
+5451 ELKFRVESG
-5460 SGVFSNDEADG
+5460 SGVFSNDETDG
-5471 AKKVTVKI
+5471 AKKVAVKI
-5479 DKTRPMVDENSITKT
+5479 DKTRPMVDENSVTKT
-5494 PNVPA
+5494 PNLPA
-5499 NTYTEQDVI
+5499 NTYTAQDVI
-5508 ITFSVYDQQIASI
+5508 ITFSVYDQQIAGI

-5532 MSGSIF
+5532 MSGTIF
-5538 AVTETLTAEES
+5538 AVTETLTADGS

-5563 IRVTDEAGNA
+5563 IRVTDEAGNY
-5573 SYYAVQENVD
+5573 SDYSVQENVD

-5593 EYAERTLSTS
+5593 DYEELTLSTS

-5622 YRLNIGEW
+5622 YRLDNGAW
-5630 IDAADVNGTFLF
+5630 IDAADVNGTFSF
-5642 NEMTFE
+5642 NEMTFD

-5693 NINFVKNGNGTAA
+5693 NINFVKNGNGTAT
-5706 APLMKKGEALTL
+5706 APLMKKGETLTL
-5718 QISEKAEFPLYEV
+5718 QIGEKAEFPLYEV
-5731 YVNGNET
+5731 YVNGTKT
-5738 EFMNLGGRQQFEITV
+5738 EFASVSGRQQFEITV

-5768 VTFDTAKLSQSIR
+5768 VTFDTAKLNQSIR

-5791 VPFSIAGEHPGFE
+5791 VPFSIDGEHPGFD
-5804 YRVKYQRVTDEY
+5804 YKVKYQRVKDEY
-5816 GNPVEGGVAEEL
+5816 GNPVEGNVGEEL
-5828 PQTLGTYRILF
+5828 PQTLGTYRMLF
-5839 ESFGEYTRLYQF
+5839 ESVGDYTGLYQF
-5851 SDSSSEKV
+5851 SDSSSERE

-5866 KVEAANVTYYDV
+5866 KVEAANVMYYEV

-5904 VTREVAAANGGDWTV
+5904 VTSEVAAANGGDWTV
-5919 GDLSAGAVY
+5919 GNLSAGAVY
-5928 NGANYKIVFAKMDT
+5928 NGANYQIVFAKMNT
-5942 AAKSLFGNVK
+5942 AAKSLFGDVAT
-5952 EGATVKNVGLVMNN
+5952 GATVKNVGLVMNN

-5974 ESYAALANSVSGTLR
+5974 ESYAALANSVSGKLL

-6006 GGVAVTVNASGVMT
+6006 GGVAVSVNKGGAMT
-6020 DVFSG
+6020 NVFSG

-6033 GGDYVTAAGIVLN
+6033 GGDYAVAAGIALHN
-6046 NSGSLQTVFSAGSVN
+6046 NGSLATVFSAGSVN
-6061 GKQNFMSGNMV
+6061 GKQNFISGNMV
-6072 ANDGEGTFANTVSI
+6072 AYDGEGTFTNTVTI

-6110 WDLNDTTKNYWDT
+6110 WDLNDTTKSYWDT
-6123 VILSETLSP
+6123 AILAETLSP
-6132 KAEQVDLKHLVDGML
+6132 KAEQVNLKHLVDGIL

-6155 ENNNRYIPVSSYEQL
+6155 ELNNRYIPVSSYEQL
-6170 TMIDNFL
+6170 TMIDHFL

-6185 DIDVEGRSLTIAA
+6185 DIDVKGRPLTIAA
-6198 NAPFTGNYDGKGY
+6198 NAPFTGSYDGRGY
-6211 VIANV
+6211 VIENV
-6216 SGVGSSEREGYGMFG
+6216 SGEGSSEREGYGLFG
-6231 YVTGKIE
+6231 YVTGTIQ

-6247 QARIASK
+6247 QANVFSK

-6280 ASVPNGTLT
+6280 AGVPNGTLI
-6289 VGGVVGRASAGAQLS
+6289 VGGIVGRASDNAQLS

-6312 TTEKETTLLYAGSIV
+6312 TTLKETTLLYAGSIV
-6327 GVLSGSRVEN
+6327 GILSGSRVEN

-6359 AFEDTAETSY
+6359 AIEEASNASY

-6390 VGYDVGGAAK
+6390 VGYDVSGAAK

-6436 FQKGTGIESD
+6436 FQKGTGVESD
-6446 PFEIRTAEEFLLIG
+6446 PFEIRTAEEFMLIG

-6492 AGVNSGTETIRKLSG
+6492 SGVNSGTETIRKLSG

-6582 EYSNS
+6582 EYSGS

-6598 KFGGV
+6598 KFGGI

-6611 LFKNVVD
+6611 LFKNVVE

-6632 FAGVLDDPTCITR
+6632 FAGVLDDPLCITR
-6645 QTNTAGVEV
+6645 QTNTAGANV

-6661 VNKQTIDKES
+6661 VNKQTIGAES
-6671 LYGVKLS
+6671 LYGFKLS